1 MKKAKRFLTGLLSAA
16 LALSLCAM
24 PAMAAE
30 GEGNAQTPEIK
41 TSVSTIDK
49 IKKGSIT
56 IYKYLHSTELTG
68 SVAGTGEQQSVP
80 DGATPLKDA
89 GFTIYQVKTADELVA
104 YYEAAGKPDAVTADS
119 YFENGKS
126 KTADNLIEGIADKA
140 VKGKDG
146 KTERKTDANGFVKF
160 EDLNVGMYLVIET
173 TTPDSV
179 VKPVDPF
186 LVSIPMTRV
195 QVGEQA
201 TGDQLK
207 EWLYDVVVYPKNSSA
222 KGDITLVKKG
232 KTDGKENEIENLPNV
247 IFKLQRYNEN
257 STSEDKYDD
266 YTVNGKCEFTTNG
279 SGEITVQNL
288 LKGKYR
294 FVEIGYAE
302 NKESGYIINNNVAY
316 EFEIND
322 QGKLVTPDGATPN
335 SDFVINNDNTMTVY
349 NHKPDLE
356 KDVKQRDIT
365 KGSDAGN
372 DTDYAV
378 GDTVEYTLTIY
389 VPKNVAKL
397 KTFKVVDTMNKNQL
411 MHNID
416 SVTIS
421 SKSVEG
427 QDVVFAANTDYKL
440 TDTSNAD
447 TNTSEITI
455 DFKAGMSQDKLNA
468 AAGKTITISYT
479 ATLQPDADTTT
490 VGNVNEAH
498 LDYSRKTDI
507 QEGETDTPYEIHDK
521 AVVYTFK
528 TGILKKGQDGNTEKL
543 LNGVTFDL
551 YKKYDEKTDKLKEG
565 TTDTV
570 IFGIKEC
577 KFLTATEAKAL
588 GLNATEAENEPKWFK
603 VTTLTTAGEGVNA
616 GCATV
621 NGLPDGEYKLVET
634 MTNKGYNLLSGP
646 VDANLTVD
654 YATSWTVNDK
664 FSSDGKLIKRDV
676 KTTTFKNG
684 QDDYT
689 YAPITIIN
697 RKGFDLPTTGGF
709 GTLLFSGIGVLLVV
723 AGVGVLLSLKKK
735 NRA

>member
-30 GEGNAQTPEIK
+30 DEGNDQTSTIK

-49 IKKGSIT
+49 TKKGSIT
-56 IYKYLHSTELTG
+56 IYKYLHSTELTD
-68 SVAGTGEQQSVP
+68 SVAGTGEQQTVP

-104 YYEAAGKPDAVTADS
+104 YYEAASDDNAVTADS
-119 YFENGKS
+119 FFKTTDN
-126 KTADNLIEGIADKA
+126 KTAANLKDGIANQA
-140 VKGKDG
+140 VKDKNG
-146 KTERKTDANGFVKF
+146 KTERKTDNNGYVQFA
-160 EDLNVGMYLVIET
+160 DLNVGMYLVIET

-195 QVGEQA
+195 QDGEQA
-201 TGDQLK
+201 TGGQLK

-222 KGDITLVKKG
+222 KCDITLIKKG
-232 KTDGKENEIENLPNV
+232 KTDGKENEIKNLPDV
-247 IFKLQRYNEN
+247 IFKLQRYNVN
-257 STSEDKYDD
+257 STNADKYDD
-266 YTVNGKCEFTTNG
+266 YTVNNTCEFTTNKDG
-279 SGEITVQNL
+279 KITVQSL

-316 EFEIND
+316 EFEID
-322 QGKLVTPDGATPN
+322 DKGKLVTPDGATPN
-335 SDFVINNDNTMTVY
+335 SDFVINDDNTMTVY

-356 KDVKQRDIT
+356 KDVTQRDTT
-365 KGSDAGN
+365 KGSDTGN

-378 GDTVEYTLTIY
+378 GDTVKYTLTIY
-389 VPKNVAKL
+389 VPENVAKL

-421 SKSVEG
+421 SK
-427 QDVVFAANTDYKL
+427 DVDFVANTDYKL
-440 TDTSNAD
+440 TDTSNVD

-455 DFKAGMSQDKLNA
+455 DFKAGMSQEKLNA

-507 QEGETDTPYEIHDK
+507 QEGDIDTPYEIHDK

-551 YKKYDEKTDKLKEG
+551 YKKYDANTDKLEKG

-570 IFGIKEC
+570 IFGVNKC
-577 KFLTATEAKAL
+577 KFLTAAEAKAL
-588 GLNATEAENEPKWFK
+588 GLNTTEDENEPKWFK
-603 VTTLTTAGEGVNA
+603 VATLTTAGEGENA
-616 GCATV
+616 GRATV
-621 NGLPDGEYKLVET
+621 KGLPDGEYKLVET

-684 QDDYT
+684 DNEYT
-689 YAPITIIN
+689 YEPITIIN

>member
-30 GEGNAQTPEIK
+30 NEGNDQTSTIK

-49 IKKGSIT
+49 TKKGSIT

-68 SVAGTGEQQSVP
+68 SVAGTGEQQTVP
-80 DGATPLKDA
+80 NGATPLKDA

-104 YYEAAGKPDAVTADS
+104 YYEAASDDAAVTADS
-119 YFENGKS
+119 FFKTTDN
-126 KTADNLIEGIADKA
+126 KTAANLKEGIANKA
-140 VKGKDG
+140 VKDKDG

-160 EDLNVGMYLVIET
+160 ADLSVGMYLVIET
-173 TTPDSV
+173 TPPDSV

-195 QVGEQA
+195 QDGEQA
-201 TGDQLK
+201 ADGQLK

-222 KGDITLVKKG
+222 KGDITLIKKG
-232 KTDGKENEIENLPNV
+232 KTDGKKDEIKNLPDV
-247 IFKLQRYNEN
+247 IFKLQRYNVN
-257 STSEDKYDD
+257 SANEDKYDD
-266 YTVNGKCEFTTNG
+266 YTVDNTCEFTTNNEG
-279 SGEITVQNL
+279 KITVKSL

-294 FVEIGYAE
+294 FVEIGYVE

-316 EFEIND
+316 EFEIDD
-322 QGKLVTPDGATPN
+322 QGMLVTPDGATPN
-335 SDFVINNDNTMTVY
+335 SDFVINDDNTMTVY

-356 KDVKQRDIT
+356 KDVKQRDTT

-389 VPKNVAKL
+389 VPENVAKL
-397 KTFKVVDTMNKNQL
+397 NTFKVVDTMNKNQL

-421 SKSVEG
+421 SKDTEG
-427 QDVVFAANTDYKL
+427 QDVTFAANTDYTL
-440 TDTSNAD
+440 TNTSNG
-447 TNTSEITI
+447 NNSEITI
-455 DFKAGMSQDKLNA
+455 DFKAGTSQDKLKA

-490 VGNVNEAH
+490 DGNVNEAH

-507 QEGETDTPYEIHDK
+507 QEGDIDTPYEIHDK

-528 TGILKKGQDGNTEKL
+528 TGILKKGQDGNTVKL

-565 TTDTV
+565 TPDTV

-577 KFLTATEAKAL
+577 KFLTAEEAKAL
-588 GLNATEAENEPKWFK
+588 GLNATEAENQPKWFK
-603 VTTLTTAGEGVNA
+603 VATLTTAGEGENA
-616 GCATV
+616 GRATV

-654 YATSWTVNDK
+654 YATSWTANNK

-684 QDDYT
+684 NTPYS
-689 YAPITIIN
+689 YAEILIIN

>member
-24 PAMAAE
+24 PAMADD
-30 GEGNAQTPEIK
+30 GEGNAQTPTIK

-49 IKKGSIT
+49 TKKGSIT
-56 IYKYLHSTELTG
+56 IYKYLHSTELTD
-68 SVAGTGEQQSVP
+68 SVAGTGEQQTVP

-104 YYEAAGKPDAVTADS
+104 YYEAASDDNAVTADS
-119 YFENGKS
+119 FFKTTDN
-126 KTADNLIEGIADKA
+126 KTAANLKDGIANQA
-140 VKGKDG
+140 VKDKDG
-146 KTERKTDANGFVKF
+146 KTERKTDNNGYVQFA
-160 EDLNVGMYLVIET
+160 DLNVGMYLVIET

-195 QVGEQA
+195 QDGEQA
-201 TGDQLK
+201 TGGQLK

-222 KGDITLVKKG
+222 KGDITLIKKG
-232 KTDGKENEIENLPNV
+232 KTDGKENEIKNLPDV
-247 IFKLQRYNEN
+247 IFKLQRYNVN
-257 STSEDKYDD
+257 STNADKYDD
-266 YTVNGKCEFTTNG
+266 YTVNNTCEFTTNKDG
-279 SGEITVQNL
+279 KITVQSL

-316 EFEIND
+316 EFEID
-322 QGKLVTPDGATPN
+322 DKGKLVTPDGATPN
-335 SDFVINNDNTMTVY
+335 SDFVINDDNTMTVY

-356 KDVKQRDIT
+356 KDVTQRDTT
-365 KGSDAGN
+365 KGSDTGN

-378 GDTVEYTLTIY
+378 GDTVKYTLTIY
-389 VPKNVAKL
+389 VPENVAKL

-421 SKSVEG
+421 SK
-427 QDVVFAANTDYKL
+427 DVDFVANTDYKL
-440 TDTSNAD
+440 TDTSNVD

-455 DFKAGMSQDKLNA
+455 DFKAGTSQEKLNA

-507 QEGETDTPYEIHDK
+507 QEDETDTPYEIHDK

-551 YKKYDEKTDKLKEG
+551 YKKYDANTDKLEKG
-565 TTDTV
+565 TADTV
-570 IFGIKEC
+570 IFGVNKC
-577 KFLTATEAKAL
+577 KFLTAAEAKAL
-588 GLNATEAENEPKWFK
+588 GLNTTEDENEPKWFK
-603 VTTLTTAGEGVNA
+603 VATLTTAGEGENA
-616 GCATV
+616 GRATV

-684 QDDYT
+684 DNEYT

>member
-49 IKKGSIT
+49 TKKGSIT
-56 IYKYLHSTELTG
+56 IYKYLHSTDLTG
-68 SVAGTGEQQSVP
+68 SVAGTGEQQKVP
-80 DGATPLKDA
+80 NEATPLKDA
-89 GFTIYQVKTADELVA
+89 GFTIYQVKTANELVA
-104 YYEAAGKPDAVTADS
+104 YYEAASDDAAVTADS
-119 YFENGKS
+119 FFKTPDN
-126 KTADNLIEGIADKA
+126 KTAENLNDGIANKVVKDKT
-140 VKGKDG
+140 G
-146 KTERKTDANGFVKF
+146 KTERKTDKNGYVQFA
-160 EDLNVGMYLVIET
+160 DLNVGMYLVIET

-195 QVGEQA
+195 QDGEQA
-201 TGDQLK
+201 TGGQLK

-222 KGDITLVKKG
+222 KGDITLIKKG
-232 KTDGKENEIENLPNV
+232 KTDGKKDEIKNLPDV
-247 IFKLQRYNEN
+247 IFKLQRYNVN
-257 STSEDKYDD
+257 STNADKYDD
-266 YTVNGKCEFTTNG
+266 YTVDNTCEFTTDSEG
-279 SGEITVQNL
+279 KITVKSL

-316 EFEIND
+316 EFEIDD
-322 QGKLVTPDGATPN
+322 QGKLVTPAGATPN

-356 KDVKQRDIT
+356 KDVTQRDTT
-365 KGSDAGN
+365 KGSDTGN

-378 GDTVEYTLTIY
+378 GDNVEYTLTIY
-389 VPKNVAKL
+389 VPENVAKL

-421 SKSVEG
+421 SG
-427 QDVVFAANTDYKL
+427 DVNFVANTDYKL
-440 TDTSNAD
+440 TDTSNVD

-455 DFKAGMSQDKLNA
+455 DFKAGTSKEKLNA

-507 QEGETDTPYEIHDK
+507 QEGDIDTPYEIHDK

-551 YKKYDEKTDKLKEG
+551 YKKYDANTDKLEKG

-570 IFGIKEC
+570 IFGVNKC
-577 KFLTATEAKAL
+577 KFLTAAEAKAL
-588 GLNATEAENEPKWFK
+588 GLNTTEDENEPKWFK
-603 VTTLTTAGEGVNA
+603 VATLTTAGEGENA
-616 GCATV
+616 GRATV

-654 YATSWTVNDK
+654 YATSWTVNNK

-684 QDDYT
+684 DNEYT

>member
-24 PAMAAE
+24 PAMADD
-30 GEGNAQTPEIK
+30 GEGNAQTPTIK

-49 IKKGSIT
+49 TKKGSIT
-56 IYKYLHSTELTG
+56 IYKYLHSTELTD
-68 SVAGTGEQQSVP
+68 SVAGTGEQQTVP

-104 YYEAAGKPDAVTADS
+104 YYEAASDDNAVTADS
-119 YFENGKS
+119 FFKNTDN
-126 KTADNLIEGIADKA
+126 KTAANLKDGIANQA
-140 VKGKDG
+140 VKDKDG
-146 KTERKTDANGFVKF
+146 KTERKTDNNGYVQFA
-160 EDLNVGMYLVIET
+160 DLNVGMYLVIET

-195 QVGEQA
+195 QDGEQA
-201 TGDQLK
+201 TGGQLK

-222 KGDITLVKKG
+222 KGDITLIKKG
-232 KTDGKENEIENLPNV
+232 KTDGKENEIKNLPDV
-247 IFKLQRYNEN
+247 IFKLQRYNVN
-257 STSEDKYDD
+257 STNADKYDD
-266 YTVNGKCEFTTNG
+266 YTVNNTCEFTTNKDG
-279 SGEITVQNL
+279 KITVQSL

-316 EFEIND
+316 EFEID
-322 QGKLVTPDGATPN
+322 DKGKLVTPDGATPN
-335 SDFVINNDNTMTVY
+335 SDFVINDDNTMTVY

-356 KDVKQRDIT
+356 KDVTQRDTT
-365 KGSDAGN
+365 KGSDTGN

-378 GDTVEYTLTIY
+378 GDTVKYTLTIY
-389 VPKNVAKL
+389 VPENVAKL

-421 SKSVEG
+421 SK
-427 QDVVFAANTDYKL
+427 DVDFVANTDYKL
-440 TDTSNAD
+440 TDTSNVD

-455 DFKAGMSQDKLNA
+455 DFKAGTSQEKLNA

-507 QEGETDTPYEIHDK
+507 QEGDIDTPYEIHDK

-551 YKKYDEKTDKLKEG
+551 YKKYDANTDKLEKG

-570 IFGIKEC
+570 IFGVNKC
-577 KFLTATEAKAL
+577 KFLTAAEAKAL
-588 GLNATEAENEPKWFK
+588 GLNTTEDENEPKWFK
-603 VTTLTTAGEGVNA
+603 VATLTTAGEGENA
-616 GCATV
+616 GRATV

-684 QDDYT
+684 DNEYT

>member
-30 GEGNAQTPEIK
+30 DEGNAKTPEIK

-49 IKKGSIT
+49 TKKGSIT

-80 DGATPLKDA
+80 DEATPLKDA
-89 GFTIYQVKTADELVA
+89 GFTIYQVKTADDLVA

-119 YFENGKS
+119 YFKS
-126 KTADNLIEGIADKA
+126 PDNKTAENLKDGIAA
-140 VKGKDG
+140 VVGEDG
-146 KTERKTDANGFVKF
+146 KTERKTNDKGFVKF
-160 EDLNVGMYLVIET
+160 ADLDVGMYLVIET
-173 TTPDSV
+173 TPPDSV
-179 VKPVDPF
+179 VKPVEPF

-201 TGDQLK
+201 TGGQLK

-222 KGDITLVKKG
+222 KGNITLVKKG

-257 STSEDKYDD
+257 STNADRYDD
-266 YTVNGKCEFTTNG
+266 YIVNGTCEFTTNNK
-279 SGEITVQNL
+279 GEITVENL

-294 FVEIGYAE
+294 FVEIGYTE
-302 NKESGYIINNNVAY
+302 GNESGYIINNNVAY

-322 QGKLVTPDGATPN
+322 KGELVTPAGATAN
-335 SDFVINNDNTMTVY
+335 SDFVIGNGNTMTVY

-356 KDVKQRDIT
+356 KDVT
-365 KGSDAGN
+365 KRNDGKGTDEGN

-378 GDTVEYTLTIY
+378 DDTVEYTLTIY
-389 VPKNVAKL
+389 VPENVAKL
-397 KTFKVVDTMNKNQL
+397 KTFKVVDTMNKDQL
-411 MHNID
+411 VHNID

-421 SKSVEG
+421 SKDAEG
-427 QDVVFAANTDYKL
+427 QDVTFAANTDYTL
-440 TDTSNAD
+440 TNTSNG
-447 TNTSEITI
+447 NNSEITI
-455 DFKAGMSQDKLNA
+455 DFKAGTSQDKLNA
-468 AAGKTITISYT
+468 CAGKSITITYT
-479 ATLQPDADTTT
+479 ATLQPGADTTT
-490 VGNVNEAH
+490 DGNVNEAH

-507 QEGETDTPYEIHDK
+507 KADEPDNPYEIHDK

-551 YKKYDEKTDKLKEG
+551 YKKYDENTDKLKEN

-570 IFGIKEC
+570 IFGVNEC
-577 KFLTATEAKAL
+577 KILTAAEAKAL
-588 GLNATEAENEPKWFK
+588 GLNATAAETEPKWFK
-603 VTTLTTAGEGVNA
+603 VATLTTTGEGDKA
-616 GCATV
+616 GRATV
-621 NGLPDGEYKLVET
+621 SGLPDGTYKLVET

-654 YATSWTVNDK
+654 YTTTWTVSNTFDRN
-664 FSSDGKLIKRDV
+664 GKLIKRDV

-684 QDDYT
+684 TSDYT
-689 YAPITIIN
+689 YEPITIIN

>member
-24 PAMAAE
+24 PAMAE
-30 GEGNAQTPEIK
+30 GGESNAQTPTIK

-49 IKKGSIT
+49 TKKGSIT
-56 IYKYLHSTELTG
+56 IYKYLHSTDLTG
-68 SVAGTGEQQSVP
+68 SVAGTGEQQKVP
-80 DGATPLKDA
+80 NEATPLKDA

-104 YYEAAGKPDAVTADS
+104 YYEAASGDTAVTADS
-119 YFENGKS
+119 FFKTPDN
-126 KTADNLIEGIADKA
+126 KTAANLKEGIANKA
-140 VKGKDG
+140 VKGEDG

-160 EDLNVGMYLVIET
+160 ADLSVGMYLVIET

-195 QVGEQA
+195 QDGEQA
-201 TGDQLK
+201 TGGQLK

-222 KGDITLVKKG
+222 KGDITLIKKG
-232 KTDGKENEIENLPNV
+232 KTDGKENEIKNLPDV
-247 IFKLQRYNEN
+247 IFKLQRYNVN
-257 STSEDKYDD
+257 STNADKYDD
-266 YTVNGKCEFTTNG
+266 YTVNNTCEFTTDKDG
-279 SGEITVQNL
+279 KITVQSL

-316 EFEIND
+316 EFEID
-322 QGKLVTPDGATPN
+322 DKGKLVTPDGATPN
-335 SDFVINNDNTMTVY
+335 SDFVINDDNTMTVY

-356 KDVKQRDIT
+356 KDVTQRDTT
-365 KGSDAGN
+365 KGSDTGN

-378 GDTVEYTLTIY
+378 GDTVKYTLTIY
-389 VPKNVAKL
+389 VPENVAKL

-421 SKSVEG
+421 SK
-427 QDVVFAANTDYKL
+427 DVDFVANTDYKL
-440 TDTSNAD
+440 TDTSNVD
-447 TNTSEITI
+447 KNTSEITI
-455 DFKAGMSQDKLNA
+455 DFKAGTSQEKLNA

-507 QEGETDTPYEIHDK
+507 QEGDIDTPYEIHDK

-551 YKKYDEKTDKLKEG
+551 YKKYDANTDKLEKG

-570 IFGIKEC
+570 IFGVNKC
-577 KFLTATEAKAL
+577 KFLTAAEAKAL
-588 GLNATEAENEPKWFK
+588 GLNTTEDENEPKWFK
-603 VTTLTTAGEGVNA
+603 VATLTTAGEGENA
-616 GCATV
+616 GRATV

-684 QDDYT
+684 DNEYT

-735 NRA
+735 NRT

>member
-24 PAMAAE
+24 PAMADD
-30 GEGNAQTPEIK
+30 GEGNAQTPTIK

-49 IKKGSIT
+49 TKKGSIT
-56 IYKYLHSTELTG
+56 IYKYLHSTDLTG
-68 SVAGTGEQQSVP
+68 SVAGTGEQQKVP
-80 DGATPLKDA
+80 NEATPLKDA
-89 GFTIYQVKTADELVA
+89 GFTIYQVKTANELVA
-104 YYEAAGKPDAVTADS
+104 YYEAASDDAAVTADS
-119 YFENGKS
+119 FFKTPDN
-126 KTADNLIEGIADKA
+126 KTAENLNDGIANKVVKDKT
-140 VKGKDG
+140 G
-146 KTERKTDANGFVKF
+146 KTERKTDKNGYVQFA
-160 EDLNVGMYLVIET
+160 DLNVGMYLVIET

-195 QVGEQA
+195 QDGEQA
-201 TGDQLK
+201 TGGQLK

-222 KGDITLVKKG
+222 KGDITLIKKG
-232 KTDGKENEIENLPNV
+232 KTDGKKDEIKNLPDV
-247 IFKLQRYNEN
+247 IFKLQRYNVN
-257 STSEDKYDD
+257 STNADKYDD
-266 YTVNGKCEFTTNG
+266 YTVDNTCEFTTDSEG
-279 SGEITVQNL
+279 KITVKSL

-294 FVEIGYAE
+294 FVEIGYAK

-316 EFEIND
+316 EFEIDD
-322 QGKLVTPDGATPN
+322 QGKLVTPAGATPN

-356 KDVKQRDIT
+356 KDVTQRDTT
-365 KGSDAGN
+365 KGSDTGN

-378 GDTVEYTLTIY
+378 GDNVEYTLTIY
-389 VPKNVAKL
+389 VPENVAKL

-421 SKSVEG
+421 SG
-427 QDVVFAANTDYKL
+427 DVNFVANTDYKL
-440 TDTSNAD
+440 TDTSNVD

-455 DFKAGMSQDKLNA
+455 DFKAGTSKEKLNA

-507 QEGETDTPYEIHDK
+507 QEGDIDTPYEIHDK

-551 YKKYDEKTDKLKEG
+551 YKKYDANTDKLEKG

-570 IFGIKEC
+570 IFGVNKC
-577 KFLTATEAKAL
+577 KFLTAAEAKAL
-588 GLNATEAENEPKWFK
+588 GLNTTEDENEPKWFK
-603 VTTLTTAGEGVNA
+603 VATLTTAGEGENA
-616 GCATV
+616 GRATV

-654 YATSWTVNDK
+654 YATSWTVNNK

-684 QDDYT
+684 DNEYT

>member
-24 PAMAAE
+24 PAMADE
-30 GEGNAQTPEIK
+30 GEGNAQTPTIK

-49 IKKGSIT
+49 TKKGSIT
-56 IYKYLHSTELTG
+56 IYKYLHSTELTD
-68 SVAGTGEQQSVP
+68 SVAGTGEQQTVP

-104 YYEAAGKPDAVTADS
+104 YYEAASDDNAVTADS
-119 YFENGKS
+119 FFKTTDN
-126 KTADNLIEGIADKA
+126 KTAANLKDGIANQA
-140 VKGKDG
+140 VKDKNG
-146 KTERKTDANGFVKF
+146 KTERKTDNNGYVQFA
-160 EDLNVGMYLVIET
+160 DLNVGMYLVIET

-195 QVGEQA
+195 QDGEQA
-201 TGDQLK
+201 TGGQLK

-222 KGDITLVKKG
+222 KGDITLIKKG
-232 KTDGKENEIENLPNV
+232 KTDGKENEIKNLPDV
-247 IFKLQRYNEN
+247 IFKLQRYNVN
-257 STSEDKYDD
+257 STNADKYDD
-266 YTVNGKCEFTTNG
+266 YTVNNTCEFTTNKDG
-279 SGEITVQNL
+279 KITVQSL

-316 EFEIND
+316 EFEID
-322 QGKLVTPDGATPN
+322 DKGKLVTPDGATPN
-335 SDFVINNDNTMTVY
+335 SDFVINDDNTMTVY

-356 KDVKQRDIT
+356 KDVTQRDTT
-365 KGSDAGN
+365 KGSDTGN

-378 GDTVEYTLTIY
+378 GDTVKYTLTIY
-389 VPKNVAKL
+389 VPENVAKL

-421 SKSVEG
+421 SKGV
-427 QDVVFAANTDYKL
+427 DFVANTDYKL
-440 TDTSNAD
+440 TDTSNVD
-447 TNTSEITI
+447 KNTSEITI
-455 DFKAGMSQDKLNA
+455 DFKAGTSQEKLNA

-507 QEGETDTPYEIHDK
+507 QEGDIDTPYEIHDK

-551 YKKYDEKTDKLKEG
+551 YKKYDANTDKLEKG

-570 IFGIKEC
+570 IFGVNKC
-577 KFLTATEAKAL
+577 KFLTAAEAKAL
-588 GLNATEAENEPKWFK
+588 GLNTTEDENEPKWFK
-603 VTTLTTAGEGVNA
+603 VATLTTAGEGENA
-616 GCATV
+616 GRATV

-684 QDDYT
+684 DNEYT
-689 YAPITIIN
+689 YAPMTIIN

>member
-49 IKKGSIT
+49 TKKGSIT

-68 SVAGTGEQQSVP
+68 SVAGTGEQQAVP
-80 DGATPLKDA
+80 NEATPLKDA

-104 YYEAAGKPDAVTADS
+104 YYEAAGEPEAVTADS
-119 YFENGKS
+119 YFKS
-126 KTADNLIEGIADKA
+126 PDNKTAANLKDGIAA
-140 VKGKDG
+140 VEGKDG
-146 KTERKTDANGFVKF
+146 KTERKTNDKGFVKF
-160 EDLNVGMYLVIET
+160 ADLSVGMYLVIET

-179 VKPVDPF
+179 VKPVEPF

-195 QVGEQA
+195 QD
-201 TGDQLK
+201 GDTAKEGQLK

-257 STSEDKYDD
+257 STNADRYDD
-266 YTVNGKCEFTTNG
+266 YTVNGTCEFTTNG

-294 FVEIGYAE
+294 FVEIGYADGQ
-302 NKESGYIINNNVAY
+302 ESGYIINNNVAY

-322 QGKLVTPDGATPN
+322 QGKLVTPAGASAN

-349 NHKPDLE
+349 NHKPDLV
-356 KDVKQRDIT
+356 KDVAQRDTT
-365 KGSDAGN
+365 KGSDTGN

-378 GDTVEYTLTIY
+378 GDTVKYTLTIY
-389 VPKNVAKL
+389 VPENVAKL
-397 KTFKVVDTMNKNQL
+397 QTFKVVDTMNKDQL
-411 MHNID
+411 MHNLE

-421 SKSVEG
+421 SKGADG
-427 QDVVFAANTDYKL
+427 QDVPFAENTDYTL
-440 TDTSNAD
+440 TNTSSSD
-447 TNTSEITI
+447 KKTSEITI
-455 DFKAGMSQDKLNA
+455 DFKAGTSQDKLNA

-479 ATLQPDADTTT
+479 ATLQPGADTTT
-490 VGNVNEAH
+490 DGNVNEAH

-507 QEGETDTPYEIHDK
+507 KAGEPDNPYEIHDK

-528 TGILKKGQDGNTEKL
+528 TGILKKGQDGKTEKL

-551 YKKYDEKTDKLKEG
+551 YKKYDKNTDKLKEN
-565 TTDTV
+565 TADTV
-570 IFGIKEC
+570 IFGVNEC
-577 KFLTATEAKAL
+577 KFLTAAEAKAL
-588 GLNATEAENEPKWFK
+588 GLNKTDAETEPKWFK
-603 VTTLTTAGEGVNA
+603 VATLTTTGEGDEA
-616 GCATV
+616 GRATV
-621 NGLPDGEYKLVET
+621 SGLPDGEYKLVET

-654 YATSWTVNDK
+654 YATSWTVSNTFDRN
-664 FSSDGKLIKRDV
+664 GKLIKRDV
-676 KTTTFKNG
+676 KTTTFTNG
-684 QDDYT
+684 TNEYT

>member
-24 PAMAAE
+24 PAMADE
-30 GEGNAQTPEIK
+30 GEGNAQTPTIK

-49 IKKGSIT
+49 TKKGSIT
-56 IYKYLHSTELTG
+56 IYKYLHSTELTD
-68 SVAGTGEQQSVP
+68 SVAGTGGQQTVP

-104 YYEAAGKPDAVTADS
+104 YYEAASDDNAVTADS
-119 YFENGKS
+119 FFKTTDN
-126 KTADNLIEGIADKA
+126 KTAANLKDGIANQA
-140 VKGKDG
+140 VKDKNG
-146 KTERKTDANGFVKF
+146 KTERKTDNNGYVQFA
-160 EDLNVGMYLVIET
+160 DLNVGMYLVIET

-195 QVGEQA
+195 QDGEQA
-201 TGDQLK
+201 TGGQLK

-222 KGDITLVKKG
+222 KGDITLIKKG
-232 KTDGKENEIENLPNV
+232 KTDGKENEIKNLPDV
-247 IFKLQRYNEN
+247 IFKLQRYNVN
-257 STSEDKYDD
+257 STNADKYDD
-266 YTVNGKCEFTTNG
+266 YTVNNTCEFTTNKDG
-279 SGEITVQNL
+279 KITVQSL

-316 EFEIND
+316 EFEID
-322 QGKLVTPDGATPN
+322 DKGKLVTPDGATPN
-335 SDFVINNDNTMTVY
+335 SDFVINDDNTMTVY

-356 KDVKQRDIT
+356 KDVTQRDTT
-365 KGSDAGN
+365 KGSDTGN

-378 GDTVEYTLTIY
+378 GDTVKYTLTIY
-389 VPKNVAKL
+389 VPENVAKL

-421 SKSVEG
+421 SK
-427 QDVVFAANTDYKL
+427 DVDFVANTDYKL
-440 TDTSNAD
+440 TDTSNVD

-455 DFKAGMSQDKLNA
+455 DFKAGTSQEKLNA

-507 QEGETDTPYEIHDK
+507 QEGDIDTPYEIHDK

-551 YKKYDEKTDKLKEG
+551 YKKYDANTDKLEKG

-570 IFGIKEC
+570 IFGVNKC
-577 KFLTATEAKAL
+577 KFLTAAEAKAL
-588 GLNATEAENEPKWFK
+588 GLNTTEDENEPKWFK
-603 VTTLTTAGEGVNA
+603 VATLTTAGEGENA
-616 GCATV
+616 GRATV

-684 QDDYT
+684 DNEYT

>member
-24 PAMAAE
+24 PAMADE
-30 GEGNAQTPEIK
+30 GEGNAQTPTIK

-49 IKKGSIT
+49 TKKGSIT
-56 IYKYLHSTELTG
+56 IYKYLHSTELTD
-68 SVAGTGEQQSVP
+68 SVAGTGEQQTVP

-104 YYEAAGKPDAVTADS
+104 YYEAASDDNAVTADS
-119 YFENGKS
+119 FFKTTDN
-126 KTADNLIEGIADKA
+126 KTAANLKDGIANQA
-140 VKGKDG
+140 VKDKNG
-146 KTERKTDANGFVKF
+146 KTERKTDNNGYVQFA
-160 EDLNVGMYLVIET
+160 DLNVGMYLVIET

-195 QVGEQA
+195 QDGEQA
-201 TGDQLK
+201 TGGQLK

-222 KGDITLVKKG
+222 KGDITLIKKG
-232 KTDGKENEIENLPNV
+232 KTDGKENEIKNLPDV
-247 IFKLQRYNEN
+247 IFKLQRYNVN
-257 STSEDKYDD
+257 STNADKYDD
-266 YTVNGKCEFTTNG
+266 YTVNNTCEFTTNKDG
-279 SGEITVQNL
+279 KITVQSL

-316 EFEIND
+316 EFEID
-322 QGKLVTPDGATPN
+322 DKGKLVTPDGATPN
-335 SDFVINNDNTMTVY
+335 SDFVINDDNTMTVY

-356 KDVKQRDIT
+356 KDVTQRDTT
-365 KGSDAGN
+365 KGSDTGN

-378 GDTVEYTLTIY
+378 GDTVKYTLTIY
-389 VPKNVAKL
+389 VPENVAKL

-421 SKSVEG
+421 SK
-427 QDVVFAANTDYKL
+427 DVDFVANTDYKL
-440 TDTSNAD
+440 TDTSNVD

-455 DFKAGMSQDKLNA
+455 DFKAGTSQEKLNA

-507 QEGETDTPYEIHDK
+507 QEGDIDTPYEIHDK

-543 LNGVTFDL
+543 LKGVTFDL
-551 YKKYDEKTDKLKEG
+551 YKKYDANTDKLEKG

-570 IFGIKEC
+570 IFGVNKC
-577 KFLTATEAKAL
+577 KFLTAAEAKAL
-588 GLNATEAENEPKWFK
+588 GLNTTEDENEPKWFK
-603 VTTLTTAGEGVNA
+603 VATLTTAGEGENA
-616 GCATV
+616 GRATV

-684 QDDYT
+684 DNEYT

>member
-24 PAMAAE
+24 PAMAE
-30 GEGNAQTPEIK
+30 DGEGNAQTPTIK

-49 IKKGSIT
+49 TKKGSIT

-68 SVAGTGEQQSVP
+68 SVAGTGEQQTVP
-80 DGATPLKDA
+80 DEATPLKDA

-104 YYEAAGKPDAVTADS
+104 YYEAASGDTAVTADS
-119 YFENGKS
+119 YFKSPDS
-126 KTADNLIEGIADKA
+126 KTAANLIDGIADK
-140 VKGKDG
+140 VIKDKDD
-146 KTERKTDANGFVKF
+146 KTERKTDANGFVQF
-160 EDLNVGMYLVIET
+160 ADLSVGMYLVIET
-173 TTPDSV
+173 TPPDSV

-201 TGDQLK
+201 KDGQLK

-232 KTDGKENEIENLPNV
+232 KTDGKENEIKNLPDV

-257 STSEDKYDD
+257 STNADRYDD
-266 YTVNGKCEFTTNG
+266 YTVNGTCEFTTNG

-316 EFEIND
+316 EFEIDD
-322 QGKLVTPDGATPN
+322 QGKLVTPAGATPN

-389 VPKNVAKL
+389 VPENVAKL

-421 SKSVEG
+421 SK
-427 QDVVFAANTDYKL
+427 DAVFAADTDYML
-440 TDTSNAD
+440 TDTSNVD
-447 TNTSEITI
+447 TSEITI
-455 DFKAGMSQDKLNA
+455 DFKAGTNQDKLNA

-507 QEGETDTPYEIHDK
+507 QAGETDTPYEIHDK

-528 TGILKKGQDGNTEKL
+528 TGIVKKGQDGNTDKL

-565 TTDTV
+565 TADTV

-577 KFLTATEAKAL
+577 KFLTAAEAKAL

-654 YATSWTVNDK
+654 YKTSWTVNDK

-684 QDDYT
+684 DNEYT

>member
-24 PAMAAE
+24 PAMADD
-30 GEGNAQTPEIK
+30 GEGNAQTPTIK

-49 IKKGSIT
+49 TKKGSIT
-56 IYKYLHSTELTG
+56 IYKYLHSTDLTG
-68 SVAGTGEQQSVP
+68 SVAGTGEQQKVP
-80 DGATPLKDA
+80 NEATPLKDA
-89 GFTIYQVKTADELVA
+89 GFTIYQVKTANELVA
-104 YYEAAGKPDAVTADS
+104 YYEAASDDAAVTADS
-119 YFENGKS
+119 FFKTPDN
-126 KTADNLIEGIADKA
+126 KTAENLNDGIANKVVKDKT
-140 VKGKDG
+140 G
-146 KTERKTDANGFVKF
+146 KTERKTDKNGYVQFA
-160 EDLNVGMYLVIET
+160 DLNVGMYLVIET

-195 QVGEQA
+195 QDGEQA
-201 TGDQLK
+201 TGGQLK

-222 KGDITLVKKG
+222 KGDITLIKKG
-232 KTDGKENEIENLPNV
+232 KTDGKKDEIKNLPDV
-247 IFKLQRYNEN
+247 IFKLQRYNVN
-257 STSEDKYDD
+257 STNADKYDD
-266 YTVNGKCEFTTNG
+266 YTVDNTCEFTTDSEG
-279 SGEITVQNL
+279 KITVKSL

-316 EFEIND
+316 EFEIDD
-322 QGKLVTPDGATPN
+322 QGKLVTPAGATPN

-356 KDVKQRDIT
+356 KDVTQRDTT
-365 KGSDAGN
+365 KGSDTGN

-378 GDTVEYTLTIY
+378 GDNVEYTLTIY
-389 VPKNVAKL
+389 VPENVAKL

-421 SKSVEG
+421 SG
-427 QDVVFAANTDYKL
+427 DVNFVANTDYKL
-440 TDTSNAD
+440 TDTFNVD

-455 DFKAGMSQDKLNA
+455 DFKARTSKEKLNA

-507 QEGETDTPYEIHDK
+507 QEGDIDTPYEIHDK

-551 YKKYDEKTDKLKEG
+551 YKKYDANTDKLEKG

-570 IFGIKEC
+570 IFGVNKC
-577 KFLTATEAKAL
+577 KFLTAAEAKAL
-588 GLNATEAENEPKWFK
+588 GLNTTEDENEPKWFK
-603 VTTLTTAGEGVNA
+603 VATLTTAGEGENA
-616 GCATV
+616 GRATV

-654 YATSWTVNDK
+654 YATSWTVNNK

-684 QDDYT
+684 DNEYT

>member
-24 PAMAAE
+24 PAMADD
-30 GEGNAQTPEIK
+30 GEGNAQTPTIK

-49 IKKGSIT
+49 TKKGSIT
-56 IYKYLHSTELTG
+56 IYKYLHSTELTD
-68 SVAGTGEQQSVP
+68 SVAGTGEQQTVP

-104 YYEAAGKPDAVTADS
+104 YYEAASDDNAVTADS
-119 YFENGKS
+119 FFKTPDN
-126 KTADNLIEGIADKA
+126 KTAENLNDGIANKA
-140 VKGKDG
+140 VKDKTG
-146 KTERKTDANGFVKF
+146 KTERKTDENGYVQFA
-160 EDLNVGMYLVIET
+160 DLNVGMYLVIET

-195 QVGEQA
+195 QDGEQA
-201 TGDQLK
+201 TGGQLK

-222 KGDITLVKKG
+222 KGDITLIKKG
-232 KTDGKENEIENLPNV
+232 KTDGKENEIKNLPDV
-247 IFKLQRYNEN
+247 IFKLQRYNVN
-257 STSEDKYDD
+257 STNADKYDD
-266 YTVNGKCEFTTNG
+266 YTVNNTCEFTTNKDG
-279 SGEITVQNL
+279 KITVQSL

-316 EFEIND
+316 EFEID
-322 QGKLVTPDGATPN
+322 DKGKLVTPDGATPN
-335 SDFVINNDNTMTVY
+335 SDFVINDDNTMTVY

-356 KDVKQRDIT
+356 KDVTQRDTT
-365 KGSDAGN
+365 KGSDTGN

-378 GDTVEYTLTIY
+378 GDTVKYTLTIY
-389 VPKNVAKL
+389 VPENVAKL

-421 SKSVEG
+421 SK
-427 QDVVFAANTDYKL
+427 DVDFVANTDYKL
-440 TDTSNAD
+440 TDTSNVD
-447 TNTSEITI
+447 KNTSEITI
-455 DFKAGMSQDKLNA
+455 DFKAGTSQEKLNA

-479 ATLQPDADTTT
+479 ATLQEDADTTT

-507 QEGETDTPYEIHDK
+507 QEDETDTPYEIHDK

-654 YATSWTVNDK
+654 YETSWTVNDK

-684 QDDYT
+684 ENKYT

>member
-24 PAMAAE
+24 PAMADD
-30 GEGNAQTPEIK
+30 GEGNAQTPTIK

-49 IKKGSIT
+49 TKKGSIT
-56 IYKYLHSTELTG
+56 IYKYLHSTELTD
-68 SVAGTGEQQSVP
+68 SVAGTGEQQTVP

-104 YYEAAGKPDAVTADS
+104 YYEAASDDNAVTADS
-119 YFENGKS
+119 FFKTTDN
-126 KTADNLIEGIADKA
+126 KTAANLKDGIANQA
-140 VKGKDG
+140 VKDKDG
-146 KTERKTDANGFVKF
+146 KTERKTDNNGYVQFA
-160 EDLNVGMYLVIET
+160 DLNVGMYLVIET

-195 QVGEQA
+195 QDGEQA
-201 TGDQLK
+201 TGGQLK

-222 KGDITLVKKG
+222 KGDITLIKKG
-232 KTDGKENEIENLPNV
+232 KTDGKENEIKNLPDV
-247 IFKLQRYNEN
+247 IFKLQRYNVN
-257 STSEDKYDD
+257 STNADKYDD
-266 YTVNGKCEFTTNG
+266 YTVNNTCEFTTNKDG
-279 SGEITVQNL
+279 KITVQSL

-316 EFEIND
+316 EFEID
-322 QGKLVTPDGATPN
+322 DKGKLVTPDGATPN
-335 SDFVINNDNTMTVY
+335 SDFVINDDNTMTVY

-356 KDVKQRDIT
+356 KDVTQRDTT
-365 KGSDAGN
+365 KGSDTGN

-378 GDTVEYTLTIY
+378 GDTVKYTLTIY
-389 VPKNVAKL
+389 VPENVAKL

-421 SKSVEG
+421 SK
-427 QDVVFAANTDYKL
+427 DVDFVANTDYKL
-440 TDTSNAD
+440 TDTSNVD

-455 DFKAGMSQDKLNA
+455 DFKAGTSQEKLNA
-468 AAGKTITISYT
+468 DAGKTITISYT

-507 QEGETDTPYEIHDK
+507 QEGDIDTPYEIHDK

-551 YKKYDEKTDKLKEG
+551 YKKYDANTDKLEKG
-565 TTDTV
+565 TADTV
-570 IFGIKEC
+570 IFGVNKC
-577 KFLTATEAKAL
+577 KFLTAAEAKAL
-588 GLNATEAENEPKWFK
+588 GLNTTEDENEPKWFK
-603 VTTLTTAGEGVNA
+603 VATLTTAGEGENA
-616 GCATV
+616 GRATV

-684 QDDYT
+684 DNEYT

>member
-24 PAMAAE
+24 PAMAE
-30 GEGNAQTPEIK
+30 DGEDNAQTPTIK

-49 IKKGSIT
+49 TKKGSIT
-56 IYKYLHSTELTG
+56 IYKYLHSTELTD
-68 SVAGTGEQQSVP
+68 SVAGTGEQQTVP

-104 YYEAAGKPDAVTADS
+104 YYEAASDDNAVTADS
-119 YFENGKS
+119 FFKTPDN
-126 KTADNLIEGIADKA
+126 KTAENLNDGIANKA
-140 VKGKDG
+140 VKDKTG
-146 KTERKTDANGFVKF
+146 KTERKTDENGYVQFA
-160 EDLNVGMYLVIET
+160 DLNVGMYLVIET

-195 QVGEQA
+195 QDGEQA
-201 TGDQLK
+201 TGGQLK

-222 KGDITLVKKG
+222 KGDITLIKKG
-232 KTDGKENEIENLPNV
+232 KTDGKENEIKNLPDV
-247 IFKLQRYNEN
+247 IFKLQRYNVN
-257 STSEDKYDD
+257 STNADKYDD
-266 YTVNGKCEFTTNG
+266 YTVNNTCEFTTNKDG
-279 SGEITVQNL
+279 KITVQSL

-316 EFEIND
+316 EFEID
-322 QGKLVTPDGATPN
+322 DKGKLVTPDGATPN
-335 SDFVINNDNTMTVY
+335 SDFVINDDNTMTVY

-356 KDVKQRDIT
+356 KDVTQRDTT
-365 KGSDAGN
+365 KGSDTGN

-378 GDTVEYTLTIY
+378 GDTVKYTLTIY
-389 VPKNVAKL
+389 VPENVAKL

-421 SKSVEG
+421 SK
-427 QDVVFAANTDYKL
+427 DVDFVANTDYKL
-440 TDTSNAD
+440 TDTSNVD
-447 TNTSEITI
+447 KNTSEITI
-455 DFKAGMSQDKLNA
+455 DFKAGTSQEKLNA

-507 QEGETDTPYEIHDK
+507 QEGDIDTPYEIHDK

-551 YKKYDEKTDKLKEG
+551 YKKYDANTDKLEKG

-570 IFGIKEC
+570 IFGVNKC
-577 KFLTATEAKAL
+577 KFLTAAEAKAL
-588 GLNATEAENEPKWFK
+588 GLNTTEDENEPKWFK
-603 VTTLTTAGEGVNA
+603 VATLTTAGEGENA
-616 GCATV
+616 GRATV

-684 QDDYT
+684 DNEYT

>member
-49 IKKGSIT
+49 TKKGSIT

-68 SVAGTGEQQSVP
+68 SVAGTGEQQAVP
-80 DGATPLKDA
+80 NEATPLKDA

-104 YYEAAGKPDAVTADS
+104 YYEAASGDTAVTADS
-119 YFENGKS
+119 YFKTPGD
-126 KTADNLIEGIADKA
+126 KTAANLKEGIANKA
-140 VKGKDG
+140 VKGKDD
-146 KTERKTDANGFVKF
+146 KTERKTDNNGYVQFA
-160 EDLNVGMYLVIET
+160 DLSVGMYLVIET

-201 TGDQLK
+201 KDGQLK

-294 FVEIGYAE
+294 FVEIGYADGQ
-302 NKESGYIINNNVAY
+302 ESGYIINNNVAY

-322 QGKLVTPDGATPN
+322 QGKLVTPAGATAN

-349 NHKPDLE
+349 NHKPDLV
-356 KDVKQRDIT
+356 KDVAQRDTT
-365 KGSDAGN
+365 KGSDTGN

-378 GDTVEYTLTIY
+378 GDTVKYTLTIY
-389 VPKNVAKL
+389 VPENVAKL
-397 KTFKVVDTMNKNQL
+397 QTFKVVDTMNKDQL
-411 MHNID
+411 MHNLE

-421 SKSVEG
+421 SKGADG
-427 QDVVFAANTDYKL
+427 QDVPFAENTDYTL
-440 TDTSNAD
+440 TNTSSSD
-447 TNTSEITI
+447 KKTSEITI
-455 DFKAGMSQDKLNA
+455 DFKAGTSQDKLNA

-479 ATLQPDADTTT
+479 ATLQPGADTTT
-490 VGNVNEAH
+490 DGNVNEAH

-507 QEGETDTPYEIHDK
+507 KAGEPDNPYEIHDK

-528 TGILKKGQDGNTEKL
+528 TGILKKGQDGKTEKL

-551 YKKYDEKTDKLKEG
+551 YKKYDKNTDKLKEN
-565 TTDTV
+565 TADTV
-570 IFGIKEC
+570 IFGVNEC
-577 KFLTATEAKAL
+577 KFLTAAEAKAL
-588 GLNATEAENEPKWFK
+588 GLNKTDAETEPKWFK
-603 VTTLTTAGEGVNA
+603 VATLTTTGEGDEA
-616 GCATV
+616 GRATV
-621 NGLPDGEYKLVET
+621 SGLPDGEYKLVET

-654 YATSWTVNDK
+654 YATSWTVSNTFDRN
-664 FSSDGKLIKRDV
+664 GKLIKRDV
-676 KTTTFKNG
+676 KTTTFTNG
-684 QDDYT
+684 TNEYT

>member
-24 PAMAAE
+24 PAMAE
-30 GEGNAQTPEIK
+30 GGESNAQTPTIK

-49 IKKGSIT
+49 TKKGSIT
-56 IYKYLHSTELTG
+56 IYKYLHSTELTD
-68 SVAGTGEQQSVP
+68 SVDGTGEQQAVP
-80 DGATPLKDA
+80 NGATPLKDA
-89 GFTIYQVKTADELVA
+89 GFTIYQVKTAEELVA
-104 YYEAAGKPDAVTADS
+104 YYEAAGEPAAVTADS
-119 YFENGKS
+119 YFKTPDN
-126 KTADNLIEGIADKA
+126 KTAANLKDVIANKA
-140 VKGKDG
+140 VKDKDG
-146 KTERKTDANGFVKF
+146 KTERKTDNNGYVKF
-160 EDLNVGMYLVIET
+160 ADLDVGMYLVIET

-179 VKPVDPF
+179 VKPVEPF

-195 QVGEQA
+195 QDGNTAKE
-201 TGDQLK
+201 GQLK

-222 KGDITLVKKG
+222 KGNITLVKKG
-232 KTDGKENEIENLPNV
+232 KTDGKEDEIKNLPDV
-247 IFKLQRYNEN
+247 IFKLQRYNVN
-257 STSEDKYDD
+257 SSNTDKYDD
-266 YTVNGKCEFTTNG
+266 YIVNDTCQFTTNG
-279 SGEITVQNL
+279 DGKITVENL

-294 FVEIGYAE
+294 FVEIGYTE
-302 NKESGYIINNNVAY
+302 GKESGYIINNNVAY
-316 EFEIND
+316 EFEIDD
-322 QGKLVTPDGATPN
+322 QGQLVKPAGTIAN
-335 SDFVINNDNTMTVY
+335 SDFVISNDNTMTVY
-349 NHKPDLE
+349 NHKPDLV
-356 KDVKQRDIT
+356 KDVAQRDTT

-378 GDTVEYTLTIY
+378 GDTVKYTLTIY
-389 VPKNVAKL
+389 VPENVAKL
-397 KTFKVVDTMNKNQL
+397 KTFKVVDTMNKDQL
-411 MHNID
+411 KHNLD

-421 SKSVEG
+421 SKDAEG
-427 QDVVFAANTDYKL
+427 QDVTFAANTDYTL
-440 TDTSNAD
+440 TDTSNG
-447 TNTSEITI
+447 NNSEITI
-455 DFKAGMSQDKLNA
+455 DFKTGVSQDKLNA

-479 ATLQPDADTTT
+479 ATLQPGADTTT

-507 QEGETDTPYEIHDK
+507 KDGEDDTPYEIHDK

-528 TGILKKGQDGNTEKL
+528 TGILKKGQDGDTEKL

-551 YKKYDEKTDKLKEG
+551 YKKYDANTDKLKED

-570 IFGIKEC
+570 IFGVTEC
-577 KFLTATEAKAL
+577 RFLTAADAKAL
-588 GLNATEAENEPKWFK
+588 GLNETEAENEPKWFK
-603 VTTLTTAGEGVNA
+603 VATLTTTGEGDEA
-616 GCATV
+616 GRATV
-621 NGLPDGEYKLVET
+621 SGLPDGEYKLVET

-654 YATSWTVNDK
+654 YKTTWTVNNTFD
-664 FSSDGKLIKRDV
+664 SNGKLIKRDV

-684 QDDYT
+684 ASDYV
-689 YAPITIIN
+689 YAAITIIN

>member
-24 PAMAAE
+24 PAMADE
-30 GEGNAQTPEIK
+30 GEGNAQTPTIK

-49 IKKGSIT
+49 TKKGSIT
-56 IYKYLHSTELTG
+56 IYKYLHSTELTD
-68 SVAGTGEQQSVP
+68 SVAGTGEQQTVP

-104 YYEAAGKPDAVTADS
+104 YYEAASDDNAVTADS
-119 YFENGKS
+119 FFKTTDN
-126 KTADNLIEGIADKA
+126 KTAANLKDGIANQA
-140 VKGKDG
+140 VKDKNG
-146 KTERKTDANGFVKF
+146 KTERKTDNNGYVQFA
-160 EDLNVGMYLVIET
+160 DLNVGMYLVIET

-195 QVGEQA
+195 QDGEQA
-201 TGDQLK
+201 TGGQLK

-222 KGDITLVKKG
+222 KGDITLIKKG
-232 KTDGKENEIENLPNV
+232 KTDGKENEIKNLPDV
-247 IFKLQRYNEN
+247 IFKLQRYNVN
-257 STSEDKYDD
+257 STNADKYDD
-266 YTVNGKCEFTTNG
+266 YTVNNTCEFTTNKDG
-279 SGEITVQNL
+279 KITVQSL

-316 EFEIND
+316 EFEID
-322 QGKLVTPDGATPN
+322 DKGKLVTPDGATPN
-335 SDFVINNDNTMTVY
+335 SDFVINDDNTMTVY

-356 KDVKQRDIT
+356 KDVTQRDTT
-365 KGSDAGN
+365 KGSDTGN

-378 GDTVEYTLTIY
+378 GDTVKYTLTIY
-389 VPKNVAKL
+389 VPENVAKL

-421 SKSVEG
+421 SK
-427 QDVVFAANTDYKL
+427 DVDFVANTDYKL
-440 TDTSNAD
+440 TDTSNVD

-455 DFKAGMSQDKLNA
+455 DFKAGTSQEKLNA

-479 ATLQPDADTTT
+479 ATLQQDADTTT

-507 QEGETDTPYEIHDK
+507 QEGDIDTPYEIHDK

-551 YKKYDEKTDKLKEG
+551 YKKYDANTDKLEKG

-570 IFGIKEC
+570 IFGVNKC
-577 KFLTATEAKAL
+577 KFLTAAEAKAL
-588 GLNATEAENEPKWFK
+588 GLNTTEDENEPKWFK
-603 VTTLTTAGEGVNA
+603 VATLTTAGEGENA
-616 GCATV
+616 GRATV

-684 QDDYT
+684 DNEYT

>member
-24 PAMAAE
+24 PAMADE
-30 GEGNAQTPEIK
+30 GEGNAQTPTIK

-49 IKKGSIT
+49 TKKGSIT
-56 IYKYLHSTELTG
+56 IYKYLHSTELTD
-68 SVAGTGEQQSVP
+68 SVAGTGEQQTVP

-104 YYEAAGKPDAVTADS
+104 YYEAASDDNAVTADS
-119 YFENGKS
+119 FFKTTDN
-126 KTADNLIEGIADKA
+126 KTAANLKDGIANQA
-140 VKGKDG
+140 VKDKNG
-146 KTERKTDANGFVKF
+146 KTERKTDNNGYVQFA
-160 EDLNVGMYLVIET
+160 DLNVGMYLVIET

-195 QVGEQA
+195 QDGEQA
-201 TGDQLK
+201 TGGQLK

-222 KGDITLVKKG
+222 KGDITLIKKG
-232 KTDGKENEIENLPNV
+232 KTDGKENEIKKLPDV
-247 IFKLQRYNEN
+247 IFKLQRYNVN
-257 STSEDKYDD
+257 STNADKYDD
-266 YTVNGKCEFTTNG
+266 YTVNNTCEFTTNKDG
-279 SGEITVQNL
+279 KITVQSL

-316 EFEIND
+316 EFEID
-322 QGKLVTPDGATPN
+322 DKGKLVTPDGATPN
-335 SDFVINNDNTMTVY
+335 SDFVINDDNTMTVY

-356 KDVKQRDIT
+356 KDVTQRDTT
-365 KGSDAGN
+365 KGSDTGN

-378 GDTVEYTLTIY
+378 GDTVKYTLTIY
-389 VPKNVAKL
+389 VPENVAKL

-421 SKSVEG
+421 SK
-427 QDVVFAANTDYKL
+427 DVDFVANTDYKL
-440 TDTSNAD
+440 TDTSNVD

-455 DFKAGMSQDKLNA
+455 DFKAGTSQEKLNA

-507 QEGETDTPYEIHDK
+507 QEGDIDTPYEIHDK

-551 YKKYDEKTDKLKEG
+551 YKKYDANTDKLEKG

-570 IFGIKEC
+570 IFGVNKC
-577 KFLTATEAKAL
+577 KFLTAAEAKAL
-588 GLNATEAENEPKWFK
+588 GLNTTEDENEPKWFK
-603 VTTLTTAGEGVNA
+603 VATLTTAGEGENA
-616 GCATV
+616 GRATV

-684 QDDYT
+684 DNEYT

>member
-24 PAMAAE
+24 PAMADD
-30 GEGNAQTPEIK
+30 GEGNAQIPTIK

-49 IKKGSIT
+49 TKKGSIT
-56 IYKYLHSTELTG
+56 IYKYLHSTELTD
-68 SVAGTGEQQSVP
+68 SVAGTGEQQTVP

-104 YYEAAGKPDAVTADS
+104 YYEAASDDNAVTADS
-119 YFENGKS
+119 FFKTTDN
-126 KTADNLIEGIADKA
+126 KTAANLKDGIANQA
-140 VKGKDG
+140 VKDKDG
-146 KTERKTDANGFVKF
+146 KTERKTDNNGYVQFA
-160 EDLNVGMYLVIET
+160 DLNVGMYLVIET

-195 QVGEQA
+195 QDGEQA
-201 TGDQLK
+201 TGGQLK

-222 KGDITLVKKG
+222 KGDITLIKKG
-232 KTDGKENEIENLPNV
+232 KTDGKENEIKNLPDV
-247 IFKLQRYNEN
+247 IFKLQRYNVN
-257 STSEDKYDD
+257 STNADKYDD
-266 YTVNGKCEFTTNG
+266 YTVNNTCEFTTNKDG
-279 SGEITVQNL
+279 KITVQSL

-316 EFEIND
+316 EFEID
-322 QGKLVTPDGATPN
+322 DKGKLVTPDGATPN
-335 SDFVINNDNTMTVY
+335 SDFVINDDNTMTVY

-356 KDVKQRDIT
+356 KDVTQRDTT
-365 KGSDAGN
+365 KGSDTGN

-378 GDTVEYTLTIY
+378 GDTVKYTLTIY
-389 VPKNVAKL
+389 VPENVAKL

-421 SKSVEG
+421 SK
-427 QDVVFAANTDYKL
+427 DVDFVANTDYKL
-440 TDTSNAD
+440 TDTSNVD

-455 DFKAGMSQDKLNA
+455 DFKAGTSQEKLNA

-507 QEGETDTPYEIHDK
+507 QEGDIDTPYEIHDK

-551 YKKYDEKTDKLKEG
+551 YKKYDANTDKLEKG
-565 TTDTV
+565 TADTV
-570 IFGIKEC
+570 IFGVNKC
-577 KFLTATEAKAL
+577 KFLTAAEAKAL
-588 GLNATEAENEPKWFK
+588 GLNTTEDENEPKWFK
-603 VTTLTTAGEGVNA
+603 VATLTTAGEGENA
-616 GCATV
+616 GRATV

-684 QDDYT
+684 DNEYT

>member
-24 PAMAAE
+24 PAMADE
-30 GEGNAQTPEIK
+30 SEGNAQTPTIK

-49 IKKGSIT
+49 TKKGSIT

-68 SVAGTGEQQSVP
+68 SVAGTGEQQTVP
-80 DGATPLKDA
+80 NEATPLKDA
-89 GFTIYQVKTADELVA
+89 GFTIYQVKTADELVT
-104 YYEAAGKPDAVTADS
+104 YYEATSNGAAVTADS
-119 YFENGKS
+119 FFKDTDN
-126 KTADNLIEGIADKA
+126 KTAANLNDGIADKA

-146 KTERKTDANGFVKF
+146 KTERKTNGEGFVKF
-160 EDLNVGMYLVIET
+160 ADLDVGMYLVIET

-201 TGDQLK
+201 KDGQLK

-232 KTDGKENEIENLPNV
+232 KTDGKENEIKNLPDV

-257 STSEDKYDD
+257 SANADKYDD
-266 YTVNGKCEFTTNG
+266 YTVNGTCEFTTND
-279 SGEITVQNL
+279 SGKITVQNL

-294 FVEIGYAE
+294 FVEIGYADG
-302 NKESGYIINNNVAY
+302 KESGYIINNNVAY

-322 QGKLVTPDGATPN
+322 QGKLVTPAGATAN
-335 SDFVINNDNTMTVY
+335 SDFVINSDNTMTVY
-349 NHKPDLE
+349 NHKPDLK
-356 KDVKQRDIT
+356 KDVT
-365 KGSDAGN
+365 KRNDGKGTDEGN

-378 GDTVEYTLTIY
+378 GDTVKYTLTIY
-389 VPKNVAKL
+389 VPENVAKL
-397 KTFKVVDTMNKNQL
+397 KTFKVVDTMNKDQL
-411 MHNID
+411 MHNLD

-421 SKSVEG
+421 SKETEG
-427 QDVVFAANTDYKL
+427 QDVTFAANTDYTL
-440 TDTSNAD
+440 TNTSNG
-447 TNTSEITI
+447 NNSEITI
-455 DFKAGMSQDKLNA
+455 DFKAGTSQDKLNA

-507 QEGETDTPYEIHDK
+507 KDGEDDTPYEIHDK

-551 YKKYDEKTDKLKEG
+551 YKKYDANTDKLKEN

-570 IFGIKEC
+570 IFGVKEC
-577 KFLTATEAKAL
+577 RFLTAADAKAL
-588 GLNATEAENEPKWFK
+588 GLNETEAETEPKWFK
-603 VTTLTTAGEGVNA
+603 VDTLTTTGEGDEA
-616 GCATV
+616 GRATV
-621 NGLPDGEYKLVET
+621 SGLPDGEYKLVET

-654 YATSWTVNDK
+654 YTTSWTVSNK
-664 FSSDGKLIKRDV
+664 FSSDGKLIKRDA

-684 QDDYT
+684 TNEYT
-689 YAPITIIN
+689 YALITIIN

>member
-24 PAMAAE
+24 PAMADE
-30 GEGNAQTPEIK
+30 GEGNAQTPTIK

-49 IKKGSIT
+49 TKKGSIT
-56 IYKYLHSTELTG
+56 IYKYLHSTELTD
-68 SVAGTGEQQSVP
+68 SVAGTGEQQTVP

-104 YYEAAGKPDAVTADS
+104 YYEAASDDNAVTADS
-119 YFENGKS
+119 FFKTTDN
-126 KTADNLIEGIADKA
+126 KTAANLKDGIANQA
-140 VKGKDG
+140 VKDKNG
-146 KTERKTDANGFVKF
+146 KTERKTDNNGYVQFA
-160 EDLNVGMYLVIET
+160 DLNVGMYLVIET

-195 QVGEQA
+195 QDGEQA
-201 TGDQLK
+201 TGGQLK

-222 KGDITLVKKG
+222 KGDITLIKKG
-232 KTDGKENEIENLPNV
+232 KTDGKENEIKNLPDV
-247 IFKLQRYNEN
+247 IFKLQRYNVN
-257 STSEDKYDD
+257 STNADKYDD
-266 YTVNGKCEFTTNG
+266 YTVNNTCEFTTNKDG
-279 SGEITVQNL
+279 KITVQSL

-316 EFEIND
+316 EFEID
-322 QGKLVTPDGATPN
+322 DKGKLVTPDGATPN
-335 SDFVINNDNTMTVY
+335 SDFVINDDNTMTVY

-356 KDVKQRDIT
+356 KDVTQRDTT
-365 KGSDAGN
+365 KGSDTGN

-378 GDTVEYTLTIY
+378 GDTVKYTLTIY
-389 VPKNVAKL
+389 VPENVAKL

-421 SKSVEG
+421 SKGV
-427 QDVVFAANTDYKL
+427 DFVANTDYKL
-440 TDTSNAD
+440 TDTSNVD
-447 TNTSEITI
+447 KNTSEITI
-455 DFKAGMSQDKLNA
+455 DFKAGTSQEKLNA

-507 QEGETDTPYEIHDK
+507 QEGDIDTPYEIHDK

-551 YKKYDEKTDKLKEG
+551 YKKYDANTDKLEKG

-570 IFGIKEC
+570 IFGVNKC
-577 KFLTATEAKAL
+577 KFLTAAEAKAL
-588 GLNATEAENEPKWFK
+588 GLNTTEDENEPKWFK
-603 VTTLTTAGEGVNA
+603 VATLTTAGEGENA
-616 GCATV
+616 GRATV

-684 QDDYT
+684 DNEYT

>member
-24 PAMAAE
+24 PAMAE
-30 GEGNAQTPEIK
+30 GGESNAQTPTIK

-49 IKKGSIT
+49 TKKGSIT
-56 IYKYLHSTELTG
+56 IYKYLHSTDLTG
-68 SVAGTGEQQSVP
+68 SVAGTGEQQKVP
-80 DGATPLKDA
+80 NEATPLKDA

-104 YYEAAGKPDAVTADS
+104 YYEAASGDTAVTADS
-119 YFENGKS
+119 YFKSPDS
-126 KTADNLIEGIADKA
+126 KTAANLIDGIADK
-140 VKGKDG
+140 VIKDKDD

-160 EDLNVGMYLVIET
+160 ADLSVGMYLVIET
-173 TTPDSV
+173 TPPDSV

-201 TGDQLK
+201 KDGQLK

-232 KTDGKENEIENLPNV
+232 KTDGKENEIKNLPDV

-257 STSEDKYDD
+257 STNADRYDD
-266 YTVNGKCEFTTNG
+266 YTVNGTCEFTTNG

-294 FVEIGYAE
+294 FVEIGYTE
-302 NKESGYIINNNVAY
+302 GKESGYIINNNVAY

-322 QGKLVTPDGATPN
+322 QGKLVTPAGATAN
-335 SDFVINNDNTMTVY
+335 SDFVINSDNTMTVY

-356 KDVKQRDIT
+356 KDVT
-365 KGSDAGN
+365 KRNDGKGTDEGN

-378 GDTVEYTLTIY
+378 GDTVKYTLTIY
-389 VPKNVAKL
+389 VPENVAKL
-397 KTFKVVDTMNKNQL
+397 KTFKVVDTMNKDQL
-411 MHNID
+411 MHNLD

-421 SKSVEG
+421 SKDTEG
-427 QDVVFAANTDYKL
+427 QDVTFAANTDYTL
-440 TDTSNAD
+440 TNTSNG
-447 TNTSEITI
+447 NNSEITI
-455 DFKAGMSQDKLNA
+455 DFKAGTSPDKLNA

-479 ATLQPDADTTT
+479 ATLQPGADTTT

-507 QEGETDTPYEIHDK
+507 QKGETDTPYEIHDK

-528 TGILKKGQDGNTEKL
+528 TGILKKGQDGNTDKL

-551 YKKYDEKTDKLKEG
+551 YKKYDVNTDKLKEG

-570 IFGIKEC
+570 IFFGINEC
-577 KFLTATEAKAL
+577 KFLTAAEAKAL
-588 GLNATEAENEPKWFK
+588 GLNATEAGNAPKWFK
-603 VTTLTTAGEGVNA
+603 VTTLTTAGEGADA

-621 NGLPDGEYKLVET
+621 KGLPDGEYKLVET

-654 YATSWTVNDK
+654 YATSWTVSDK

-684 QDDYT
+684 ENEYT

>member
-24 PAMAAE
+24 PAMAAD
-30 GEGNAQTPEIK
+30 GEGNAQTPTIK

-49 IKKGSIT
+49 TKKGSIT
-56 IYKYLHSTELTG
+56 IYKYLHSTELTD
-68 SVAGTGEQQSVP
+68 SVAGTGEQQTVP

-104 YYEAAGKPDAVTADS
+104 YYEAASDDNAVTADS
-119 YFENGKS
+119 FFKTPDN
-126 KTADNLIEGIADKA
+126 KTAENLNDGIANKA
-140 VKGKDG
+140 VKDKTG
-146 KTERKTDANGFVKF
+146 KTERKTDENGYVQFA
-160 EDLNVGMYLVIET
+160 DLDVGMYLVIET

-195 QVGEQA
+195 QDGEQA
-201 TGDQLK
+201 TGGQLK

-222 KGDITLVKKG
+222 KGDITLIKKG
-232 KTDGKENEIENLPNV
+232 KTDGKENEIKNLPDV
-247 IFKLQRYNEN
+247 IFKLQRYNVN
-257 STSEDKYDD
+257 STNADKYDD
-266 YTVNGKCEFTTNG
+266 YTVNNTCEFTTNKDG
-279 SGEITVQNL
+279 KITVQSL

-316 EFEIND
+316 EFEID
-322 QGKLVTPDGATPN
+322 DKGKLVTPDGATPN
-335 SDFVINNDNTMTVY
+335 SDFVINDDNTMTVY

-356 KDVKQRDIT
+356 KDVTQRDTT
-365 KGSDAGN
+365 KGSDTGN

-378 GDTVEYTLTIY
+378 GDTVKYTLTIY
-389 VPKNVAKL
+389 VPENVAKL

-421 SKSVEG
+421 SKNVDG
-427 QDVVFAANTDYKL
+427 QDVGFVANDDYKL
-440 TDTSNAD
+440 TNTSNGD
-447 TNTSEITI
+447 TSEITI
-455 DFKAGMSQDKLNA
+455 DFKAGTSQEKLNA

-479 ATLQPDADTTT
+479 ATLQPGADTTT
-490 VGNVNEAH
+490 DGNVNEAH

-507 QEGETDTPYEIHDK
+507 QEGDIDTPYEIHDK

-551 YKKYDEKTDKLKEG
+551 YKKYDANTDKLEKG

-570 IFGIKEC
+570 IFGVNKC
-577 KFLTATEAKAL
+577 KFLTAAEAKAL
-588 GLNATEAENEPKWFK
+588 GLNTTEDENEPKWFK
-603 VTTLTTAGEGVNA
+603 VATLTTAGEGENA
-616 GCATV
+616 GRATV

-684 QDDYT
+684 DNEYT

>member
-30 GEGNAQTPEIK
+30 DEGNAQTPEIK

-49 IKKGSIT
+49 TKEGSIT
-56 IYKYLHSTELTG
+56 IYKYLHSTELID
-68 SVAGTGEQQSVP
+68 SVDGTGEQQSVP
-80 DGATPLKDA
+80 NEATPLKDA

-104 YYEAAGKPDAVTADS
+104 YYEAAGEPEAVTADS
-119 YFENGKS
+119 YFKFPDN
-126 KTADNLIEGIADKA
+126 KTAANLKEGIAA
-140 VKGKDG
+140 VEGKDG
-146 KTERKTDANGFVKF
+146 KTERKTNDKGFVKF
-160 EDLNVGMYLVIET
+160 ADLSVGMYLVIET

-201 TGDQLK
+201 TGGQLK

-232 KTDGKENEIENLPNV
+232 KTDGKENEIKNLPDV

-257 STSEDKYDD
+257 STNADRYDD
-266 YTVNGKCEFTTNG
+266 YTVNGTCEFTTNG

-294 FVEIGYAE
+294 FVEIGYTE
-302 NKESGYIINNNVAY
+302 GKESGYIINNNVAY

-322 QGKLVTPDGATPN
+322 KGKLVKPADATEN
-335 SDFVINNDNTMTVY
+335 SDFVINSDNTMTVY

-356 KDVKQRDIT
+356 KDVT
-365 KGSDAGN
+365 KRNDGKGTDEGN

-378 GDTVEYTLTIY
+378 DDTVEYTLTIY
-389 VPKNVAKL
+389 VPENVAKL
-397 KTFKVVDTMNKNQL
+397 KTFKVVDTMNKDQL
-411 MHNID
+411 VHNID

-421 SKSVEG
+421 SKDAKG
-427 QDVVFAANTDYKL
+427 QDVPFVNNDDYKL
-440 TDTSNAD
+440 TDTSNG
-447 TNTSEITI
+447 NNSEITI
-455 DFKAGMSQDKLNA
+455 DFKTGVSQDKLNA

-479 ATLQPDADTTT
+479 ATLQPGADTTT
-490 VGNVNEAH
+490 DGNVNEAH

-507 QEGETDTPYEIHDK
+507 QEDETDTPYEIHDK

-528 TGILKKGQDGNTEKL
+528 TGILKKGQDGNTGKL

-603 VTTLTTAGEGVNA
+603 VTTLTTAGKGVNA

>member
-30 GEGNAQTPEIK
+30 DEGNDQTSTIK

-49 IKKGSIT
+49 TKKGSIT
-56 IYKYLHSTELTG
+56 IYKYLHSTELTD
-68 SVAGTGEQQSVP
+68 SVAGTGEQQTVP

-104 YYEAAGKPDAVTADS
+104 YYEAASDDNAVTADS
-119 YFENGKS
+119 FFKTTDN
-126 KTADNLIEGIADKA
+126 KTAANLKDGIANQA
-140 VKGKDG
+140 VKDKNG
-146 KTERKTDANGFVKF
+146 KTERKTDNNGYVQFA
-160 EDLNVGMYLVIET
+160 DLNVGMYLVIET

-195 QVGEQA
+195 QDGEQA
-201 TGDQLK
+201 TGGQLK

-222 KGDITLVKKG
+222 KGDITLIKKG
-232 KTDGKENEIENLPNV
+232 KTDGKENEIKNLPDV
-247 IFKLQRYNEN
+247 IFKLQRYNVN
-257 STSEDKYDD
+257 STNADKYDD
-266 YTVNGKCEFTTNG
+266 YTVNNTCEFTTNKDG
-279 SGEITVQNL
+279 KITVQSL

-316 EFEIND
+316 EFEID
-322 QGKLVTPDGATPN
+322 DKGKLVTPDGATPN
-335 SDFVINNDNTMTVY
+335 SDFVINDDNTMTVY

-356 KDVKQRDIT
+356 KDVTQRDTT
-365 KGSDAGN
+365 KGSDTGN

-378 GDTVEYTLTIY
+378 GDTVKYTLTIY
-389 VPKNVAKL
+389 VPENVAKL

-421 SKSVEG
+421 SK
-427 QDVVFAANTDYKL
+427 DVDFVANTDYKL
-440 TDTSNAD
+440 TDTSNVD

-455 DFKAGMSQDKLNA
+455 DFKAGMSQEKLNA

-507 QEGETDTPYEIHDK
+507 QEGDIDTPYEIHDK

-551 YKKYDEKTDKLKEG
+551 YKKYDANTDKLEKG

-570 IFGIKEC
+570 IFGVNKC
-577 KFLTATEAKAL
+577 KFLTAAEAKAL
-588 GLNATEAENEPKWFK
+588 GLNTTEDENEPKWFK
-603 VTTLTTAGEGVNA
+603 VATLTTAGEGENA
-616 GCATV
+616 GRATV
-621 NGLPDGEYKLVET
+621 KGLPDGEYKLVET

-684 QDDYT
+684 DNEYT
-689 YAPITIIN
+689 YEPITIIN

>member
-24 PAMAAE
+24 PAMADD
-30 GEGNAQTPEIK
+30 GEGNAQTPTIK

-49 IKKGSIT
+49 TKKGSIT
-56 IYKYLHSTELTG
+56 IYKYLHSTELTD
-68 SVAGTGEQQSVP
+68 SVAGTGEQQTVP

-104 YYEAAGKPDAVTADS
+104 YYEAASDDNAVTADS
-119 YFENGKS
+119 FFKTTDN
-126 KTADNLIEGIADKA
+126 KTAANLKDGIANQA
-140 VKGKDG
+140 VKDKDG
-146 KTERKTDANGFVKF
+146 KTERKTDNNGYVQFA
-160 EDLNVGMYLVIET
+160 DLNVGMYLVIET

-195 QVGEQA
+195 QDGEQA
-201 TGDQLK
+201 TGGQLK

-222 KGDITLVKKG
+222 KGDITLIKKG
-232 KTDGKENEIENLPNV
+232 KTDGKENEIKNLPDV
-247 IFKLQRYNEN
+247 IFKLQRYNVN
-257 STSEDKYDD
+257 STNADKYDD
-266 YTVNGKCEFTTNG
+266 YTVNNTCEFTTNKDG
-279 SGEITVQNL
+279 KITVQSL

-316 EFEIND
+316 EFEID
-322 QGKLVTPDGATPN
+322 DKGKLVTPDGATPN
-335 SDFVINNDNTMTVY
+335 SDFVINDDNTMTVY

-356 KDVKQRDIT
+356 KDVTQRDTT
-365 KGSDAGN
+365 KGSDTGN

-378 GDTVEYTLTIY
+378 GDTVKYTLTIY
-389 VPKNVAKL
+389 VPENVAKL

-421 SKSVEG
+421 NK
-427 QDVVFAANTDYKL
+427 DVDFVANTDYKL
-440 TDTSNAD
+440 TDTSNVD

-455 DFKAGMSQDKLNA
+455 DFKAGTSQEKLNA

-507 QEGETDTPYEIHDK
+507 QEGDIDTPYEIHDK

-551 YKKYDEKTDKLKEG
+551 YKKYDANTDKLEKG
-565 TTDTV
+565 TADTV
-570 IFGIKEC
+570 IFGVNKC
-577 KFLTATEAKAL
+577 KFLTAAEAKAL
-588 GLNATEAENEPKWFK
+588 GLNTTEDENEPKWFK
-603 VTTLTTAGEGVNA
+603 VATLTTAGEGENA
-616 GCATV
+616 GRATV

-684 QDDYT
+684 DNEYT

>member
-24 PAMAAE
+24 PAMADD
-30 GEGNAQTPEIK
+30 GEGNAQTPTIK

-49 IKKGSIT
+49 TKKGSIT
-56 IYKYLHSTELTG
+56 IYKYLHSTDLTG
-68 SVAGTGEQQSVP
+68 SVAGTGEQQKVP
-80 DGATPLKDA
+80 NEATPLKDA
-89 GFTIYQVKTADELVA
+89 GFTIYQVKTANELVA
-104 YYEAAGKPDAVTADS
+104 YYEAASGDTAVTADS
-119 YFENGKS
+119 YFKSPDS
-126 KTADNLIEGIADKA
+126 KTAANLIDGIADK
-140 VKGKDG
+140 VIKDKDD
-146 KTERKTDANGFVKF
+146 KTERKTDANGFVQF
-160 EDLNVGMYLVIET
+160 ADLSVGMYLVIET
-173 TTPDSV
+173 TPPDSV

-195 QVGEQA
+195 QDGEQA
-201 TGDQLK
+201 TGGQLK

-232 KTDGKENEIENLPNV
+232 KTDGKENEIKNLPDV
-247 IFKLQRYNEN
+247 IFKLQRYNVN
-257 STSEDKYDD
+257 STNADKYDD
-266 YTVNGKCEFTTNG
+266 YTVNNTCEFTTNKDG
-279 SGEITVQNL
+279 KITVQSL

-316 EFEIND
+316 EFEID
-322 QGKLVTPDGATPN
+322 DKGKLVTPDGATPN
-335 SDFVINNDNTMTVY
+335 SDFVINDDNTMTVY

-356 KDVKQRDIT
+356 KDVTQRDTT
-365 KGSDAGN
+365 KGSDTGN

-389 VPKNVAKL
+389 VPENVAKL

-421 SKSVEG
+421 SKDTEG
-427 QDVVFAANTDYKL
+427 QDVTFAANTDYTL
-440 TDTSNAD
+440 TNTSNG
-447 TNTSEITI
+447 NNSEITI
-455 DFKAGMSQDKLNA
+455 DFKAGMNQDKLNA

-507 QEGETDTPYEIHDK
+507 QEGDIDTPYEIHDK

-551 YKKYDEKTDKLKEG
+551 YKKYDANTDKLEKG

-570 IFGIKEC
+570 IFGVNKC
-577 KFLTATEAKAL
+577 KFLTAAEAKAL
-588 GLNATEAENEPKWFK
+588 GLNTTEDENEPKWFK
-603 VTTLTTAGEGVNA
+603 VATLTTAGEGENA
-616 GCATV
+616 GRATV

-684 QDDYT
+684 DNEYT

>member
-24 PAMAAE
+24 PAMAE
-30 GEGNAQTPEIK
+30 GGESNAQTPTIK

-49 IKKGSIT
+49 TKKGSIT
-56 IYKYLHSTELTG
+56 IYKYLHSTDLTD
-68 SVAGTGEQQSVP
+68 SVAGTGEQQKVP
-80 DGATPLKDA
+80 NEATPLKDA
-89 GFTIYQVKTADELVA
+89 GFTIYQVKTANELVA
-104 YYEAAGKPDAVTADS
+104 YYEAASGDTAVTADS
-119 YFENGKS
+119 FFKTPDN
-126 KTADNLIEGIADKA
+126 KTAANLKEGIANKV
-140 VKGKDG
+140 VKGKDD

-160 EDLNVGMYLVIET
+160 ADLSVGMYLVIET
-173 TTPDSV
+173 TPPDSV

-195 QVGEQA
+195 QDGEQA
-201 TGDQLK
+201 TGGQLK

-222 KGDITLVKKG
+222 KGDITLIKKG
-232 KTDGKENEIENLPNV
+232 KTDGKENEIKNLPDV
-247 IFKLQRYNEN
+247 IFKLQRYNVN
-257 STSEDKYDD
+257 STNADKYDD
-266 YTVNGKCEFTTNG
+266 YTVNNTCEFTTNKDG
-279 SGEITVQNL
+279 KITVQSL

-316 EFEIND
+316 EFEID
-322 QGKLVTPDGATPN
+322 DKGKLVTPDGATPN
-335 SDFVINNDNTMTVY
+335 SDFVINDDNTMTVY

-356 KDVKQRDIT
+356 KDVTQRDTT
-365 KGSDAGN
+365 KGSDTGN

-378 GDTVEYTLTIY
+378 GDTVKYTLTIY
-389 VPKNVAKL
+389 VPENVAKL

-411 MHNID
+411 MHNLD

-421 SKSVEG
+421 SKDTEG
-427 QDVVFAANTDYKL
+427 QDVTFAANTDYTL
-440 TDTSNAD
+440 TNTSNGK
-447 TNTSEITI
+447 NSEITI
-455 DFKAGMSQDKLNA
+455 DFKAGTSQDKLNA

-507 QEGETDTPYEIHDK
+507 QEGDIDTPYEIHDK

-528 TGILKKGQDGNTEKL
+528 TGILKKGQDGNTVKL

-565 TTDTV
+565 TPDTV

-577 KFLTATEAKAL
+577 KFLTAEEAKAL
-588 GLNATEAENEPKWFK
+588 GLNATEAENAPKWFK
-603 VTTLTTAGEGVNA
+603 VTTLTTAGEGADA

-621 NGLPDGEYKLVET
+621 KGLPDGEYKLVET

-654 YATSWTVNDK
+654 YATSWTVSDK

-684 QDDYT
+684 ENEYT

>member
-24 PAMAAE
+24 PAMADE
-30 GEGNAQTPEIK
+30 GEGNAQTPTIK

-49 IKKGSIT
+49 TKKGSIT
-56 IYKYLHSTELTG
+56 IYKYLHSTELTD
-68 SVAGTGEQQSVP
+68 SVAGTGEQQTVP

-104 YYEAAGKPDAVTADS
+104 YYEAASDDNAVTADS
-119 YFENGKS
+119 FFKTTDN
-126 KTADNLIEGIADKA
+126 KTAANLKDGIANQA
-140 VKGKDG
+140 VKDKNG
-146 KTERKTDANGFVKF
+146 KTERKTDNNGYVQFA
-160 EDLNVGMYLVIET
+160 DLNVGMYLVIET

-195 QVGEQA
+195 QDGEQA
-201 TGDQLK
+201 TGGQLK

-222 KGDITLVKKG
+222 KGDITLIKKG
-232 KTDGKENEIENLPNV
+232 KTDGKENEIKNLPDV
-247 IFKLQRYNEN
+247 IFKLQRYNVN
-257 STSEDKYDD
+257 STNADKYDD
-266 YTVNGKCEFTTNG
+266 YTVNNTCEFTTNKDG
-279 SGEITVQNL
+279 KITVQSL

-316 EFEIND
+316 EFEID
-322 QGKLVTPDGATPN
+322 DKGKLVTPDGATPN
-335 SDFVINNDNTMTVY
+335 SDFVINDDNTMTVY

-356 KDVKQRDIT
+356 KDVTQRDTT
-365 KGSDAGN
+365 KGSDTGN

-378 GDTVEYTLTIY
+378 GDTVKYTLTIY
-389 VPKNVAKL
+389 VPENVAKL

-421 SKSVEG
+421 SK
-427 QDVVFAANTDYKL
+427 DVDFVANTDYKL
-440 TDTSNAD
+440 TDTSNVD

-455 DFKAGMSQDKLNA
+455 DFKAGTSQEKLNA

-507 QEGETDTPYEIHDK
+507 QEGDIDTPYEIHDK

-551 YKKYDEKTDKLKEG
+551 YKKYDANTDKLEKG

-570 IFGIKEC
+570 IFGVNKC
-577 KFLTATEAKAL
+577 KFLTAAEAKAL
-588 GLNATEAENEPKWFK
+588 GLNTTEDKNEPKWFK
-603 VTTLTTAGEGVNA
+603 VATLTTAGEGENA
-616 GCATV
+616 GRATV

-654 YATSWTVNDK
+654 YATSWTVNNK

-684 QDDYT
+684 DNEYT

>member
-24 PAMAAE
+24 PAMADD
-30 GEGNAQTPEIK
+30 GEGNAQTPTIK

-49 IKKGSIT
+49 TKKGSIT
-56 IYKYLHSTELTG
+56 IYKYLHSTDLTG
-68 SVAGTGEQQSVP
+68 SVAGTGEQQKVP
-80 DGATPLKDA
+80 NEATPLKDA
-89 GFTIYQVKTADELVA
+89 GFTIYQVKTANELVA
-104 YYEAAGKPDAVTADS
+104 YYEAASGDTAVTADS
-119 YFENGKS
+119 YFKSPDS
-126 KTADNLIEGIADKA
+126 KTAANLIDGIADK
-140 VKGKDG
+140 VIKDKDD

-160 EDLNVGMYLVIET
+160 ADLSVGMYLVIET
-173 TTPDSV
+173 TPPDSV

-201 TGDQLK
+201 KDGQLK

-232 KTDGKENEIENLPNV
+232 KTDGKENEIKNLPDV

-257 STSEDKYDD
+257 STNADRYDD
-266 YTVNGKCEFTTNG
+266 YTVNGTCEFTTNG

-294 FVEIGYAE
+294 FVEIGYADGQ
-302 NKESGYIINNNVAY
+302 ESGYIINNNVAY

-322 QGKLVTPDGATPN
+322 QGKLVTPAGATAN
-335 SDFVINNDNTMTVY
+335 SDFVINSDNTMTVY

-356 KDVKQRDIT
+356 KDVT
-365 KGSDAGN
+365 KRNDGKGTDEGN

-378 GDTVEYTLTIY
+378 GDTVKYTLTIY
-389 VPKNVAKL
+389 VPENVAKL

-411 MHNID
+411 MHNLD

-421 SKSVEG
+421 SKDTEG
-427 QDVVFAANTDYKL
+427 QDVTFAANIDYTL
-440 TDTSNAD
+440 TNTSNG
-447 TNTSEITI
+447 NNSEITI
-455 DFKAGMSQDKLNA
+455 DFKAGKSQDKLNA

-507 QEGETDTPYEIHDK
+507 HEGETDTPYEIHDK

-528 TGILKKGQDGNTEKL
+528 TGILKKGQDGNTNEL

-551 YKKYDEKTDKLKEG
+551 YKKYDANTDKLEKG

-570 IFGIKEC
+570 IFGVNKC
-577 KFLTATEAKAL
+577 KFLTAAEAKAL
-588 GLNATEAENEPKWFK
+588 GLNTTEDENEPKWFK
-603 VTTLTTAGEGVNA
+603 VATLTTAGEGENA
-616 GCATV
+616 GRATV

-684 QDDYT
+684 DNEYT

>member
-24 PAMAAE
+24 PAMAE
-30 GEGNAQTPEIK
+30 GGESNAQTPTIK

-49 IKKGSIT
+49 TKKGSIT
-56 IYKYLHSTELTG
+56 IYKYLHSTDLTG
-68 SVAGTGEQQSVP
+68 SVAGTGEQQKVP
-80 DGATPLKDA
+80 NEATPLKDA

-104 YYEAAGKPDAVTADS
+104 YYEAASGDTAVTADS
-119 YFENGKS
+119 FFKDTDN
-126 KTADNLIEGIADKA
+126 KTAENLNEGIANKVVKDKTT
-140 VKGKDG
+140 G
-146 KTERKTDANGFVKF
+146 KTERKTDKNGYVQFA
-160 EDLNVGMYLVIET
+160 DLDVGMYLVIET

-195 QVGEQA
+195 QDGEQA
-201 TGDQLK
+201 AGGQLK

-222 KGDITLVKKG
+222 KGDITLIKKG
-232 KTDGKENEIENLPNV
+232 KTDGKKDEIKNLPDV
-247 IFKLQRYNEN
+247 IFKLQRYNVN
-257 STSEDKYDD
+257 SANEDKYDD
-266 YTVNGKCEFTTNG
+266 YTVDNTCEFTTNNEG
-279 SGEITVQNL
+279 KITVKSL

-294 FVEIGYAE
+294 FVEIGYVE

-316 EFEIND
+316 EFEID
-322 QGKLVTPDGATPN
+322 DKGKLVTPDGATPN
-335 SDFVINNDNTMTVY
+335 SDFVINDDNTMTVY

-356 KDVKQRDIT
+356 KDVTQRDTT
-365 KGSDAGN
+365 KGSDTGN

-378 GDTVEYTLTIY
+378 GDNVEYTLTIY
-389 VPKNVAKL
+389 VPENVAKL
-397 KTFKVVDTMNKNQL
+397 NTFKVVDTMNKNQL

-421 SKSVEG
+421 SG
-427 QDVVFAANTDYKL
+427 DVNFVANTDYKL
-440 TDTSNAD
+440 TDTSNVD

-455 DFKAGMSQDKLNA
+455 DFKAGTSKEKLNA

-507 QEGETDTPYEIHDK
+507 QEGETDIPYEIHDK

-528 TGILKKGQDGNTEKL
+528 TGILKKGQDGNDEKL

-551 YKKYDEKTDKLKEG
+551 YKKYDANTDKLEEG

-570 IFGIKEC
+570 SFGVSKC

-588 GLNATEAENEPKWFK
+588 GLNTTEDENAPKWFK
-603 VTTLTTAGEGVNA
+603 VATLTTAGEGVNA
-616 GCATV
+616 GRATV

-684 QDDYT
+684 DNEYT

>member
-30 GEGNAQTPEIK
+30 DEGNDQTSTIK

-49 IKKGSIT
+49 TKKGSIT
-56 IYKYLHSTELTG
+56 IYKYLHSTELTD
-68 SVAGTGEQQSVP
+68 SVAGTGEQQTVP

-104 YYEAAGKPDAVTADS
+104 YYEAASDDNAVTADS
-119 YFENGKS
+119 FFKTTDN
-126 KTADNLIEGIADKA
+126 KTAANLKDGIANQA
-140 VKGKDG
+140 VKDKNG
-146 KTERKTDANGFVKF
+146 KTERKTDNNGYVQFA
-160 EDLNVGMYLVIET
+160 DLNVGMYLVIET

-195 QVGEQA
+195 QDGEQA
-201 TGDQLK
+201 TGGQLK

-222 KGDITLVKKG
+222 KGDITLIKKG
-232 KTDGKENEIENLPNV
+232 KTDGKENEIKNLPDV
-247 IFKLQRYNEN
+247 IFKLQRYNVN
-257 STSEDKYDD
+257 STNADKYDD
-266 YTVNGKCEFTTNG
+266 YTVNNTCEFTTNKDG
-279 SGEITVQNL
+279 KITVQSL

-316 EFEIND
+316 EFEID
-322 QGKLVTPDGATPN
+322 DKGKLVTPDGATPN
-335 SDFVINNDNTMTVY
+335 SDFVINDDNTMTVY

-356 KDVKQRDIT
+356 KDVTQRDTT
-365 KGSDAGN
+365 KGSDTGN

-378 GDTVEYTLTIY
+378 GDTVKYTLTIY
-389 VPKNVAKL
+389 VPENVAKL

-421 SKSVEG
+421 SK
-427 QDVVFAANTDYKL
+427 DVDFVANTDYKL
-440 TDTSNAD
+440 TDTSNVD

-455 DFKAGMSQDKLNA
+455 DFKAGMSQEKLNA

-507 QEGETDTPYEIHDK
+507 QAGDIDTPYEIHDK

-551 YKKYDEKTDKLKEG
+551 YKKYDANTDKLEKG

-570 IFGIKEC
+570 IFGVNKC
-577 KFLTATEAKAL
+577 KFLTAAEAKAL
-588 GLNATEAENEPKWFK
+588 GLNTTEDENEPKWFK
-603 VTTLTTAGEGVNA
+603 VATLTTAGEGENA
-616 GCATV
+616 GRATV
-621 NGLPDGEYKLVET
+621 KGLPDGEYKLVET

-684 QDDYT
+684 DNEYT
-689 YAPITIIN
+689 YEPITIIN

>member
-24 PAMAAE
+24 PAMADD
-30 GEGNAQTPEIK
+30 GEGNAQTPTIK

-49 IKKGSIT
+49 TKKGSIT
-56 IYKYLHSTELTG
+56 IYKYLHSTELTD
-68 SVAGTGEQQSVP
+68 SVAGTGEQQTVP

-104 YYEAAGKPDAVTADS
+104 YYEAASDDNAVTADS
-119 YFENGKS
+119 FFKTTDN
-126 KTADNLIEGIADKA
+126 KTAANLKDGIANQA
-140 VKGKDG
+140 VKDKDG
-146 KTERKTDANGFVKF
+146 KTERKTDNNGYVQFA
-160 EDLNVGMYLVIET
+160 DLNVGMYLVIET

-195 QVGEQA
+195 QDGEQA
-201 TGDQLK
+201 TGGQLK

-222 KGDITLVKKG
+222 KGDITLIKKG
-232 KTDGKENEIENLPNV
+232 KTDGKENEIKNLPDV
-247 IFKLQRYNEN
+247 IFKLQRYNVN
-257 STSEDKYDD
+257 STNADKYDD
-266 YTVNGKCEFTTNG
+266 YTVNNTCEFTTNKDG
-279 SGEITVQNL
+279 KITVQSL

-316 EFEIND
+316 EFEID
-322 QGKLVTPDGATPN
+322 DKGKLVTPDGATPN
-335 SDFVINNDNTMTVY
+335 SDFVINDDNTMTVY

-356 KDVKQRDIT
+356 KDVTQRDTT
-365 KGSDAGN
+365 KGSDTGN

-378 GDTVEYTLTIY
+378 GDTVKYTLTIY
-389 VPKNVAKL
+389 VPENVAKL

-421 SKSVEG
+421 SK
-427 QDVVFAANTDYKL
+427 DVDFVANDDYKL
-440 TDTSNAD
+440 TNTSNGD
-447 TNTSEITI
+447 TSEITI
-455 DFKAGMSQDKLNA
+455 DFKAGTSQEKLNA

-479 ATLQPDADTTT
+479 ATLQPGADTTT
-490 VGNVNEAH
+490 DGNVNEAH

-507 QEGETDTPYEIHDK
+507 QKNETDTPYEIHDK

-551 YKKYDEKTDKLKEG
+551 YKKYDANTDKLEKG

-570 IFGIKEC
+570 IFGVNKC
-577 KFLTATEAKAL
+577 KFLTAAEAKAL
-588 GLNATEAENEPKWFK
+588 GLNTTEDENEPKWFK
-603 VTTLTTAGEGVNA
+603 VATLTTAGEGENA
-616 GCATV
+616 GRATV

-664 FSSDGKLIKRDV
+664 FYSDGKLIKRDV

-684 QDDYT
+684 DNEYT

>member
-24 PAMAAE
+24 PAMAE
-30 GEGNAQTPEIK
+30 GGESNAQTPTIK

-49 IKKGSIT
+49 TKKGSIT
-56 IYKYLHSTELTG
+56 IYKYLHSTDLTG
-68 SVAGTGEQQSVP
+68 SVAGTGEQQKVP
-80 DGATPLKDA
+80 NEATPLKDA

-104 YYEAAGKPDAVTADS
+104 YYEAASGDTAVTADS
-119 YFENGKS
+119 FFKTPDN
-126 KTADNLIEGIADKA
+126 KTAANLKEGIANKA
-140 VKGKDG
+140 VKGEDG

-160 EDLNVGMYLVIET
+160 ADLSVGMYLVIET

-195 QVGEQA
+195 QDGEQA
-201 TGDQLK
+201 TGGQLK

-222 KGDITLVKKG
+222 KGDITLIKKG
-232 KTDGKENEIENLPNV
+232 KTDGKENEIKNLPDV
-247 IFKLQRYNEN
+247 IFKLQRYNVN
-257 STSEDKYDD
+257 STNADKYDD
-266 YTVNGKCEFTTNG
+266 YTVNNTCEFTTDKDG
-279 SGEITVQNL
+279 KITVQSL

-302 NKESGYIINNNVAY
+302 NKKSGYIINNNVAY
-316 EFEIND
+316 EFEID
-322 QGKLVTPDGATPN
+322 DKGKLVTPDGATPN
-335 SDFVINNDNTMTVY
+335 SDFVINDDNTMTVY

-356 KDVKQRDIT
+356 KDVTQRDTT
-365 KGSDAGN
+365 KGSDTGN

-378 GDTVEYTLTIY
+378 GDTVKYTLTIY
-389 VPKNVAKL
+389 VPENVAKL

-421 SKSVEG
+421 SK
-427 QDVVFAANTDYKL
+427 DVDFVANTDYKL
-440 TDTSNAD
+440 TDTSNVD
-447 TNTSEITI
+447 KNTSEITI
-455 DFKAGMSQDKLNA
+455 DFKAGTSQEKLNA

-507 QEGETDTPYEIHDK
+507 QEGDIDTPYEIHDK

-551 YKKYDEKTDKLKEG
+551 YKKYDANTDKLEKG

-570 IFGIKEC
+570 IFGVNKC
-577 KFLTATEAKAL
+577 KFLTAAEAKAL
-588 GLNATEAENEPKWFK
+588 GLNTTEDENEPKWFK
-603 VTTLTTAGEGVNA
+603 VATLTTAGEGENA
-616 GCATV
+616 GRATV

-684 QDDYT
+684 DNEYT

-735 NRA
+735 NRT

>member
-24 PAMAAE
+24 PAMADE
-30 GEGNAQTPEIK
+30 GKGNAQTPTIK

-49 IKKGSIT
+49 TKKGSIT
-56 IYKYLHSTELTG
+56 IYKYLHSTELTD
-68 SVAGTGEQQSVP
+68 SVAGTGEQQTVP

-104 YYEAAGKPDAVTADS
+104 YYEAASDDNAVTADS
-119 YFENGKS
+119 FFKTPDN
-126 KTADNLIEGIADKA
+126 KTAENLNDGIANKA
-140 VKGKDG
+140 VKDKTG
-146 KTERKTDANGFVKF
+146 KTERKTDENGYVQFA
-160 EDLNVGMYLVIET
+160 DLNVGMYLVIET

-195 QVGEQA
+195 QDGEQA
-201 TGDQLK
+201 TGGQLK

-222 KGDITLVKKG
+222 KGDITLIKKG
-232 KTDGKENEIENLPNV
+232 KTDGKENEIKNLPDV
-247 IFKLQRYNEN
+247 IFKLQRYNVN
-257 STSEDKYDD
+257 STNADKYDD
-266 YTVNGKCEFTTNG
+266 YTVNNTCEFTTNKDG
-279 SGEITVQNL
+279 KITVQSL

-316 EFEIND
+316 EFEID
-322 QGKLVTPDGATPN
+322 DKGKLVTPDGATPN
-335 SDFVINNDNTMTVY
+335 SDFVINDDNTMTVY

-356 KDVKQRDIT
+356 KDVTQRDTT
-365 KGSDAGN
+365 KGSDTGN

-378 GDTVEYTLTIY
+378 GDTVKYTLTIY
-389 VPKNVAKL
+389 VPENVAKL

-421 SKSVEG
+421 SKNVDG
-427 QDVVFAANTDYKL
+427 QDVGFVANDDYKL
-440 TDTSNAD
+440 TNTSNGD
-447 TNTSEITI
+447 TSEITI
-455 DFKAGMSQDKLNA
+455 DFKAGMSQKKLNA

-507 QEGETDTPYEIHDK
+507 QEGDIDTPYEIHDK

-551 YKKYDEKTDKLKEG
+551 YKKYDANTDKLEKG
-565 TTDTV
+565 TADTV
-570 IFGIKEC
+570 IFGVNKC
-577 KFLTATEAKAL
+577 KFLTAAEAKAL
-588 GLNATEAENEPKWFK
+588 GLNTTEDENEPKWFK
-603 VTTLTTAGEGVNA
+603 VATLTTAGEGENA
-616 GCATV
+616 GRATV

-684 QDDYT
+684 DNEYT

>member
-24 PAMAAE
+24 PAMADD
-30 GEGNAQTPEIK
+30 GEGNAKTPTIK

-49 IKKGSIT
+49 TKKGSIT
-56 IYKYLHSTELTG
+56 IYKYLHSTDLTG
-68 SVAGTGEQQSVP
+68 SVAGTGEQQKVP
-80 DGATPLKDA
+80 NEATPLKDA
-89 GFTIYQVKTADELVA
+89 GFTIYQVKTANELVA
-104 YYEAAGKPDAVTADS
+104 YYEAASDDAAVTADS
-119 YFENGKS
+119 FFKTPDN
-126 KTADNLIEGIADKA
+126 KTAENLNDGIANKVVKDKT
-140 VKGKDG
+140 G
-146 KTERKTDANGFVKF
+146 KTERKTDKNGYVQFA
-160 EDLNVGMYLVIET
+160 DLNVGMYLVIET

-195 QVGEQA
+195 QDGEQA
-201 TGDQLK
+201 TGGQLK

-222 KGDITLVKKG
+222 KGDITLIKKG
-232 KTDGKENEIENLPNV
+232 KTDGKKDEIKNLPDV
-247 IFKLQRYNEN
+247 IFKLQRYNVN
-257 STSEDKYDD
+257 STNADKYDD
-266 YTVNGKCEFTTNG
+266 YTVDNTCEFTTDSEG
-279 SGEITVQNL
+279 KITVKSL

-316 EFEIND
+316 EFEIDD
-322 QGKLVTPDGATPN
+322 QGKLVTPAGATPN

-356 KDVKQRDIT
+356 KDVTQRDTT
-365 KGSDAGN
+365 KGSDTGN

-378 GDTVEYTLTIY
+378 GDNVEYTLTIY
-389 VPKNVAKL
+389 VPENVAKL

-421 SKSVEG
+421 SG
-427 QDVVFAANTDYKL
+427 DVNFVANTDYKL
-440 TDTSNAD
+440 TDTSNVD

-455 DFKAGMSQDKLNA
+455 DFKAGTSKEKLNA

-507 QEGETDTPYEIHDK
+507 QEGDIDTPYEIHDK

-551 YKKYDEKTDKLKEG
+551 YKKYDANTDKLEKG

-570 IFGIKEC
+570 IFGVNKC
-577 KFLTATEAKAL
+577 KFLTAAEAKAL
-588 GLNATEAENEPKWFK
+588 GLNTTEDENEPKWFK
-603 VTTLTTAGEGVNA
+603 VATLTTAGEGENA
-616 GCATV
+616 GRATV

-654 YATSWTVNDK
+654 YATSWTVNNK

-684 QDDYT
+684 DNEYT